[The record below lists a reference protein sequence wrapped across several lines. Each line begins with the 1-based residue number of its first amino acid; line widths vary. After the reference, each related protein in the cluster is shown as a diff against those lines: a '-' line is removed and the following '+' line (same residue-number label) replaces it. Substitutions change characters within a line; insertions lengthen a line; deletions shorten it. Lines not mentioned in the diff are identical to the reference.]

1 MKKIFLLLLSVSVA
15 FVGGGS
21 AKASVSTK
29 MLTADVHPLTVQD
42 PDTVARDL
50 SDLEDVIPASATTQA
65 QDTAYYG
72 AARQKN
78 FNALRF
84 VLDSRHRFKGDR
96 YVHGDFWNNTFIDM
110 GGGVG
115 GFYHNTNA
123 ASFTPT
129 LSLRL
134 GVGKV
139 ISPMVSFRL
148 GFEKA
153 WAYSHAST
161 TVYNT
166 NQYNSYGGYVDF
178 LYNFSNYLLGYRP
191 ERPFNVSGILGLGVQ
206 TASLHSW
213 NNADMTAVGAS
224 TSGAALDGHVGVQFK
239 FFASPYA
246 SIALEPYF
254 KVATK
259 KLNLLANPGYSDPDF
274 SYGVNFAYQWNF
286 AKQLSYMANAGIFQK
301 HFNNQKRYMLDNG
314 QLQHLRYPMFFDYSF
329 GPMYVG
335 KSYNLS
341 LRNTR
346 GFDALAAVGWW
357 LAPAA
362 GVRAGV
368 HVTNGDWKQGS
379 IGNDDTKSLIGTR
392 GVNVDFLFNP
402 FGFKRHYNWDAP
414 VGMNLLAGYEFGGM
428 KKTAASLLGSY
439 EGNYTAFRFGGQLWM
454 KLTNDLRLTLEPTYM
469 QTEHYNGNLD
479 RERYDEYAVKL
490 GLSLLFRDKGIRNYR
505 NVESDSVLNTVQRG
519 YFLGLGLG
527 WNNTVWDWRF
537 KGYQHDLLKNAVL
550 FGGYRFNKIHGIRL
564 QAEWMKEAQAFF
576 DSYGSGIEKYTYNNY
591 LLSTDYQINLFNA
604 MAGYDPLRRWNVYMY
619 AGPTLLLGDGGAA
632 FAANVGGMVTY
643 NITPNLSLF
652 YSHTVYRMPK
662 TRYPHHMVYTRD
674 GIFTNNLNVGIMYNF
689 DRDNNIFA
697 AASQRRFFFEYGFG
711 PAYTGR
717 TPLRFRNT
725 RGFDANASIG
735 WWFSSAF
742 ALRGGVHV
750 TNADWQT
757 TQYANEDTKLL
768 VGTRGIAAD
777 LLINP
782 LGFVKDYNWE
792 MPFGFNLVGGY
803 EFGQGKRTMTPYAD
817 SFEGNYTAL
826 RGGVQLWA
834 RLANGL
840 RFTLEPMVSSV
851 KLKGVNGY
859 NYNEYALKAGVA
871 VLFKRQAERN
881 YPDVPSDEVR
891 NIPKK
896 GYFLGVGMGWS
907 NTIWDWRFSGYQHG
921 VLKNATIFGGYHF
934 NELHGIRLQSEWMRE
949 KIAFPNYAS
958 QVKLKPN
965 NYLLSLDYQFNLY
978 NYMAGY
984 DPSCRWNVYL
994 YGGPTLAVGDGGTK
1008 LAANVGGMVT
1018 YNLTP
1023 DVSLFYS
1030 HTIYRFNKHYY
1041 PTSLVYTRDG
1051 TYTNNLNVGIMYN
1064 FDRDNN
1070 IFAAA
1075 SQRRFFFEY
1084 GFGPAYTGRTPLRFR
1099 NTRGFDA
1106 NASIGW
1112 WFSSA
1117 FALRG
1122 GVHVTNADWQTTQYA
1137 NEDTKLLVGTRG
1149 IAADLLINP
1158 LGFVKDYNWEMPF
1171 GFNLVG
1177 GYEFG
1182 QGKRTMTPYADSFEG
1197 NYTALRGG
1205 VQLWARLANGLR
1217 FTLEPMVSSVKLKGV
1232 NGYNYNEYALKAGV
1246 AVLFKRQAERNY
1258 PDVPSDEVRNIPK
1271 KGYFLGVGMG
1281 WSNTIWDWRF
1291 SGYQHGVL
1299 KNATIFG
1306 GYHFNELHGIRL
1318 QSEWMREKIAF
1329 PNYASQVKL
1338 KPNNYLLSL
1347 DYQFNLYNYMAGYDP
1362 SCRWNVYLYGGPTL
1376 AVGDGGTKLAA
1387 NVGGMVTYN
1396 LTPDVSLFYSHTIYR
1411 FNKHYY
1417 PTSLV
1422 YTRDGTYTNNL
1433 NIGVMYSFD
1442 AFSNFLIRDD
1452 EGNPMRRPL
1461 FLEYGI
1467 GPTFMGKTPLKGFK
1481 TTGFDSKFLVGW
1493 WANSAVG
1500 VRGGAHVTN
1509 ANWEKGSFMGDD
1521 VTLLFGTRGAL
1532 FDLLINPL
1540 GFVSHYD
1547 WNSPLGF
1554 NVFGGYEIGHA
1565 KKTSAGFVNTFEGNY
1580 HTFRVG
1586 GQLWA
1591 KLTNDLRLTFEPTFS
1606 AIKLSAP
1613 DDNRHNQFALNV
1625 GVSMLMR
1632 SKKFRDYDETLP
1644 EEKRYNLPLQGFFV
1658 GGGFGWNNTIWRW
1671 KFSSQKG
1678 DLLKNAMAFAG
1689 YNFSTVHGV
1698 RVQGEWMR
1706 EKMDNNEGAGIYTEH
1721 FNNVL
1726 VSFDY
1731 QLNALNAISGFDP
1744 ARRWNVY
1751 FYGGPTMLMGTGG
1764 FKGALNV
1771 GGQVGYSINRNL
1783 SLFYSHTVYRMP
1795 NGRYPHSQPF
1805 TKNGT
1810 FTNNLNIGLMYNFK

>member
-96 YVHGDFWNNTFIDM
+96 YVRGDFWNNTFIDM

-139 ISPMVSFRL
+139 VSPMVSFRL

-224 TSGAALDGHVGVQFK
+224 TSGVALDGHVGVQFK

-428 KKTAASLLGSY
+428 KKTAASLFGSY

-469 QTEHYNGNLD
+469 QIEHYNGNLD

-505 NVESDSVLNTVQRG
+505 NVESDSVLNTVERG

-576 DSYGSGIEKYTYNNY
+576 DSYGSGIEKFTYNNY

-604 MAGYDPLRRWNVYMY
+604 MAGYDPLRRWNVYVY

-662 TRYPHHMVYTRD
+662 TRYPHHMVYSRD
-674 GIFTNNLNVGIMYNF
+674 GIF
-689 DRDNNIFA
+689 
-697 AASQRRFFFEYGFG
+697 
-711 PAYTGR
+711 
-717 TPLRFRNT
+717 
-725 RGFDANASIG
+725 
-735 WWFSSAF
+735 
-742 ALRGGVHV
+742 
-750 TNADWQT
+750 
-757 TQYANEDTKLL
+757 
-768 VGTRGIAAD
+768 
-777 LLINP
+777 
-782 LGFVKDYNWE
+782 
-792 MPFGFNLVGGY
+792 
-803 EFGQGKRTMTPYAD
+803 
-817 SFEGNYTAL
+817 
-826 RGGVQLWA
+826 
-834 RLANGL
+834 
-840 RFTLEPMVSSV
+840 
-851 KLKGVNGY
+851 
-859 NYNEYALKAGVA
+859 
-871 VLFKRQAERN
+871 
-881 YPDVPSDEVR
+881 
-891 NIPKK
+891 
-896 GYFLGVGMGWS
+896 
-907 NTIWDWRFSGYQHG
+907 
-921 VLKNATIFGGYHF
+921 
-934 NELHGIRLQSEWMRE
+934 
-949 KIAFPNYAS
+949 
-958 QVKLKPN
+958 
-965 NYLLSLDYQFNLY
+965 
-978 NYMAGY
+978 
-984 DPSCRWNVYL
+984 
-994 YGGPTLAVGDGGTK
+994 
-1008 LAANVGGMVT
+1008 
-1018 YNLTP
+1018 
-1023 DVSLFYS
+1023 
-1030 HTIYRFNKHYY
+1030 
-1041 PTSLVYTRDG
+1041 
-1051 TYTNNLNVGIMYN
+1051 TNNLNVGIMYN

-1442 AFSNFLIRDD
+1442 AFRNFLIRDD

-1467 GPTFMGKTPLKGFK
+1467 GPTFMSKTPLKGFK

-1509 ANWEKGSFMGDD
+1509 ANWDKGSFMGDD
-1521 VTLLFGTRGAL
+1521 VTLLIGTRGAL

-1606 AIKLSAP
+1606 AIKLSAS

>member
-29 MLTADVHPLTVQD
+29 MLSVDVHPLTVQD

-96 YVHGDFWNNTFIDM
+96 YVRGDFWNNTFIDM

-139 ISPMVSFRL
+139 VSPMVSFRL

-392 GVNVDFLFNP
+392 GVNVDFFFNP

-576 DSYGSGIEKYTYNNY
+576 DSSGSGIEKFTYNNY

-652 YSHTVYRMPK
+652 YSHTIYRMPK

-674 GIFTNNLNVGIMYNF
+674 GIFTNNLNVGVMYNF

-934 NELHGIRLQSEWMRE
+934 NELHG
-949 KIAFPNYAS
+949 
-958 QVKLKPN
+958 V
-965 NYLLSLDYQFNLY
+965 
-978 NYMAGY
+978 
-984 DPSCRWNVYL
+984 
-994 YGGPTLAVGDGGTK
+994 
-1008 LAANVGGMVT
+1008 
-1018 YNLTP
+1018 
-1023 DVSLFYS
+1023 
-1030 HTIYRFNKHYY
+1030 
-1041 PTSLVYTRDG
+1041 
-1051 TYTNNLNVGIMYN
+1051 
-1064 FDRDNN
+1064 
-1070 IFAAA
+1070 
-1075 SQRRFFFEY
+1075 
-1084 GFGPAYTGRTPLRFR
+1084 
-1099 NTRGFDA
+1099 
-1106 NASIGW
+1106 
-1112 WFSSA
+1112 
-1117 FALRG
+1117 
-1122 GVHVTNADWQTTQYA
+1122 
-1137 NEDTKLLVGTRG
+1137 
-1149 IAADLLINP
+1149 
-1158 LGFVKDYNWEMPF
+1158 
-1171 GFNLVG
+1171 
-1177 GYEFG
+1177 
-1182 QGKRTMTPYADSFEG
+1182 
-1197 NYTALRGG
+1197 
-1205 VQLWARLANGLR
+1205 
-1217 FTLEPMVSSVKLKGV
+1217 
-1232 NGYNYNEYALKAGV
+1232 
-1246 AVLFKRQAERNY
+1246 
-1258 PDVPSDEVRNIPK
+1258 
-1271 KGYFLGVGMG
+1271 
-1281 WSNTIWDWRF
+1281 
-1291 SGYQHGVL
+1291 
-1299 KNATIFG
+1299 
-1306 GYHFNELHGIRL
+1306 RL

-1442 AFSNFLIRDD
+1442 AFRNFLIRDD

-1467 GPTFMGKTPLKGFK
+1467 GPTFMSKTPLKGFK

-1509 ANWEKGSFMGDD
+1509 ANWDKGSFMGDD
-1521 VTLLFGTRGAL
+1521 VTLLIGTRGAL

-1606 AIKLSAP
+1606 AIKLSAS

-1764 FKGALNV
+1764 FKGALNI

>member
-29 MLTADVHPLTVQD
+29 MLSVDVHPLTVQD
-42 PDTVARDL
+42 LDTVARDL

-96 YVHGDFWNNTFIDM
+96 YVRGDFWNNTFIDM

-576 DSYGSGIEKYTYNNY
+576 DSSGSGIEKFTYNNY

-711 PAYTGR
+711 LAYTGR

-891 NIPKK
+891 NI
-896 GYFLGVGMGWS
+896 S
-907 NTIWDWRFSGYQHG
+907 
-921 VLKNATIFGGYHF
+921 
-934 NELHGIRLQSEWMRE
+934 
-949 KIAFPNYAS
+949 
-958 QVKLKPN
+958 
-965 NYLLSLDYQFNLY
+965 
-978 NYMAGY
+978 
-984 DPSCRWNVYL
+984 
-994 YGGPTLAVGDGGTK
+994 
-1008 LAANVGGMVT
+1008 
-1018 YNLTP
+1018 
-1023 DVSLFYS
+1023 
-1030 HTIYRFNKHYY
+1030 
-1041 PTSLVYTRDG
+1041 
-1051 TYTNNLNVGIMYN
+1051 
-1064 FDRDNN
+1064 
-1070 IFAAA
+1070 
-1075 SQRRFFFEY
+1075 
-1084 GFGPAYTGRTPLRFR
+1084 
-1099 NTRGFDA
+1099 
-1106 NASIGW
+1106 
-1112 WFSSA
+1112 
-1117 FALRG
+1117 
-1122 GVHVTNADWQTTQYA
+1122 
-1137 NEDTKLLVGTRG
+1137 
-1149 IAADLLINP
+1149 
-1158 LGFVKDYNWEMPF
+1158 
-1171 GFNLVG
+1171 
-1177 GYEFG
+1177 
-1182 QGKRTMTPYADSFEG
+1182 
-1197 NYTALRGG
+1197 
-1205 VQLWARLANGLR
+1205 
-1217 FTLEPMVSSVKLKGV
+1217 
-1232 NGYNYNEYALKAGV
+1232 
-1246 AVLFKRQAERNY
+1246 
-1258 PDVPSDEVRNIPK
+1258 K

-1442 AFSNFLIRDD
+1442 AFRNFLIRDD

-1521 VTLLFGTRGAL
+1521 VTLLIGTRGAL

-1606 AIKLSAP
+1606 AIKLSAS

-1731 QLNALNAISGFDP
+1731 QINALNSISGFDP

>member
-29 MLTADVHPLTVQD
+29 MLSADVHPLTMQD

-50 SDLEDVIPASATTQA
+50 SDLEDVIPTSATTQA

-139 ISPMVSFRL
+139 VSPMVSFRL

-469 QTEHYNGNLD
+469 QIEHYNGNLD

-527 WNNTVWDWRF
+527 WNNTVWEWRF

-604 MAGYDPLRRWNVYMY
+604 MAGYDPLRRWNVYVY

-662 TRYPHHMVYTRD
+662 TRYPHHMVYSRD
-674 GIFTNNLNVGIMYNF
+674 GIF
-689 DRDNNIFA
+689 
-697 AASQRRFFFEYGFG
+697 
-711 PAYTGR
+711 
-717 TPLRFRNT
+717 
-725 RGFDANASIG
+725 
-735 WWFSSAF
+735 
-742 ALRGGVHV
+742 
-750 TNADWQT
+750 
-757 TQYANEDTKLL
+757 
-768 VGTRGIAAD
+768 
-777 LLINP
+777 
-782 LGFVKDYNWE
+782 
-792 MPFGFNLVGGY
+792 
-803 EFGQGKRTMTPYAD
+803 
-817 SFEGNYTAL
+817 
-826 RGGVQLWA
+826 
-834 RLANGL
+834 
-840 RFTLEPMVSSV
+840 
-851 KLKGVNGY
+851 
-859 NYNEYALKAGVA
+859 
-871 VLFKRQAERN
+871 
-881 YPDVPSDEVR
+881 
-891 NIPKK
+891 
-896 GYFLGVGMGWS
+896 
-907 NTIWDWRFSGYQHG
+907 
-921 VLKNATIFGGYHF
+921 
-934 NELHGIRLQSEWMRE
+934 
-949 KIAFPNYAS
+949 
-958 QVKLKPN
+958 
-965 NYLLSLDYQFNLY
+965 
-978 NYMAGY
+978 
-984 DPSCRWNVYL
+984 
-994 YGGPTLAVGDGGTK
+994 
-1008 LAANVGGMVT
+1008 
-1018 YNLTP
+1018 
-1023 DVSLFYS
+1023 
-1030 HTIYRFNKHYY
+1030 
-1041 PTSLVYTRDG
+1041 
-1051 TYTNNLNVGIMYN
+1051 TNNLNVGIMYN

-1442 AFSNFLIRDD
+1442 AFRNFLIRDD

-1467 GPTFMGKTPLKGFK
+1467 GPTFMSKTPLKGFK

-1509 ANWEKGSFMGDD
+1509 ANWDKGSFMGDD
-1521 VTLLFGTRGAL
+1521 VTLLIGTRGAL

-1606 AIKLSAP
+1606 AIKLSAS

-1632 SKKFRDYDETLP
+1632 SKKYRDYDETLP

-1795 NGRYPHSQPF
+1795 AGRYPHSQPF

>member
-29 MLTADVHPLTVQD
+29 MLSADVHPLTVQD

-96 YVHGDFWNNTFIDM
+96 YVRGDFWNNTFIDM

-139 ISPMVSFRL
+139 VSPMVSFRL

-428 KKTAASLLGSY
+428 KKTAASLFGSY

-527 WNNTVWDWRF
+527 WNNTVWEWRF

-576 DSYGSGIEKYTYNNY
+576 DSYGSGIEKFTYNNY

-619 AGPTLLLGDGGAA
+619 VGPTLLLGDGGAA

-652 YSHTVYRMPK
+652 YSHTIYRMPK

-674 GIFTNNLNVGIMYNF
+674 GIFTNNLNVGVMYNF

-757 TQYANEDTKLL
+757 TQYANK
-768 VGTRGIAAD
+768 
-777 LLINP
+777 
-782 LGFVKDYNWE
+782 
-792 MPFGFNLVGGY
+792 
-803 EFGQGKRTMTPYAD
+803 
-817 SFEGNYTAL
+817 
-826 RGGVQLWA
+826 
-834 RLANGL
+834 
-840 RFTLEPMVSSV
+840 
-851 KLKGVNGY
+851 
-859 NYNEYALKAGVA
+859 
-871 VLFKRQAERN
+871 
-881 YPDVPSDEVR
+881 
-891 NIPKK
+891 
-896 GYFLGVGMGWS
+896 
-907 NTIWDWRFSGYQHG
+907 
-921 VLKNATIFGGYHF
+921 
-934 NELHGIRLQSEWMRE
+934 
-949 KIAFPNYAS
+949 
-958 QVKLKPN
+958 
-965 NYLLSLDYQFNLY
+965 
-978 NYMAGY
+978 
-984 DPSCRWNVYL
+984 
-994 YGGPTLAVGDGGTK
+994 
-1008 LAANVGGMVT
+1008 
-1018 YNLTP
+1018 
-1023 DVSLFYS
+1023 
-1030 HTIYRFNKHYY
+1030 
-1041 PTSLVYTRDG
+1041 
-1051 TYTNNLNVGIMYN
+1051 
-1064 FDRDNN
+1064 
-1070 IFAAA
+1070 
-1075 SQRRFFFEY
+1075 
-1084 GFGPAYTGRTPLRFR
+1084 
-1099 NTRGFDA
+1099 
-1106 NASIGW
+1106 
-1112 WFSSA
+1112 
-1117 FALRG
+1117 
-1122 GVHVTNADWQTTQYA
+1122 
-1137 NEDTKLLVGTRG
+1137 DTKLLVGTRG

-1442 AFSNFLIRDD
+1442 AFRNFLIRDD

-1467 GPTFMGKTPLKGFK
+1467 GPTFMSKTPLKGFK

-1500 VRGGAHVTN
+1500 IRGGAHVTN
-1509 ANWEKGSFMGDD
+1509 ANWDKGSFMGDD
-1521 VTLLFGTRGAL
+1521 VTLLIGTRGAL

-1565 KKTSAGFVNTFEGNY
+1565 KKTSAGFVSTFEGNY

-1606 AIKLSAP
+1606 AIKLSAS

-1632 SKKFRDYDETLP
+1632 SKKFRDYDESLP

-1795 NGRYPHSQPF
+1795 AGRYPHSQPF

>member
-29 MLTADVHPLTVQD
+29 MLSADVHPLTVQD
-42 PDTVARDL
+42 PDTIARDL
-50 SDLEDVIPASATTQA
+50 SELEDVIPASATTQA

-96 YVHGDFWNNTFIDM
+96 YVRGDFWNNTFIDM

-139 ISPMVSFRL
+139 VSPMVSFRL

-246 SIALEPYF
+246 SIVLEPYF

-469 QTEHYNGNLD
+469 QIEHYNGNLD

-527 WNNTVWDWRF
+527 WNNTVWEWRF

-576 DSYGSGIEKYTYNNY
+576 DSYGSGIEKFTYNNY

-1051 TYTNNLNVGIMYN
+1051 TYTNNLN
-1064 FDRDNN
+1064 
-1070 IFAAA
+1070 
-1075 SQRRFFFEY
+1075 
-1084 GFGPAYTGRTPLRFR
+1084 
-1099 NTRGFDA
+1099 
-1106 NASIGW
+1106 
-1112 WFSSA
+1112 
-1117 FALRG
+1117 
-1122 GVHVTNADWQTTQYA
+1122 
-1137 NEDTKLLVGTRG
+1137 
-1149 IAADLLINP
+1149 
-1158 LGFVKDYNWEMPF
+1158 
-1171 GFNLVG
+1171 
-1177 GYEFG
+1177 
-1182 QGKRTMTPYADSFEG
+1182 
-1197 NYTALRGG
+1197 
-1205 VQLWARLANGLR
+1205 
-1217 FTLEPMVSSVKLKGV
+1217 
-1232 NGYNYNEYALKAGV
+1232 
-1246 AVLFKRQAERNY
+1246 
-1258 PDVPSDEVRNIPK
+1258 
-1271 KGYFLGVGMG
+1271 
-1281 WSNTIWDWRF
+1281 
-1291 SGYQHGVL
+1291 
-1299 KNATIFG
+1299 
-1306 GYHFNELHGIRL
+1306 
-1318 QSEWMREKIAF
+1318 
-1329 PNYASQVKL
+1329 
-1338 KPNNYLLSL
+1338 
-1347 DYQFNLYNYMAGYDP
+1347 
-1362 SCRWNVYLYGGPTL
+1362 
-1376 AVGDGGTKLAA
+1376 
-1387 NVGGMVTYN
+1387 
-1396 LTPDVSLFYSHTIYR
+1396 
-1411 FNKHYY
+1411 
-1417 PTSLV
+1417 
-1422 YTRDGTYTNNL
+1422 
-1433 NIGVMYSFD
+1433 IGVMYSFD
-1442 AFSNFLIRDD
+1442 AFRNFLIRDD
-1452 EGNPMRRPL
+1452 EGNPIRRPL

-1467 GPTFMGKTPLKGFK
+1467 GPTFMSKTPLKGFK

-1521 VTLLFGTRGAL
+1521 VTLLIGTRGAL

-1606 AIKLSAP
+1606 AIKLSAS

-1795 NGRYPHSQPF
+1795 AGRYPHSQPF

>member
-29 MLTADVHPLTVQD
+29 MLSADVHPLTVQD

-96 YVHGDFWNNTFIDM
+96 YVRGDFWNNTFIDM

-139 ISPMVSFRL
+139 VSPMVSFRL

-428 KKTAASLLGSY
+428 KKTAASMFGSY

-469 QTEHYNGNLD
+469 QIEHYNGNLD

-505 NVESDSVLNTVQRG
+505 NVESDSVLNTVERG

-576 DSYGSGIEKYTYNNY
+576 DSYGSGIEKFTYNNY

-662 TRYPHHMVYTRD
+662 TRYPHHMVYSRD

-1442 AFSNFLIRDD
+1442 AFRNFLIRDD

-1467 GPTFMGKTPLKGFK
+1467 GPTFMSKTPLKGFK

-1509 ANWEKGSFMGDD
+1509 ANWDKGSFMGDD
-1521 VTLLFGTRGAL
+1521 VTLLIGTRGAL

-1606 AIKLSAP
+1606 AIKLSAS

-1764 FKGALNV
+1764 FKGALNI

>member
-21 AKASVSTK
+21 ANASVSTK
-29 MLTADVHPLTVQD
+29 MLSADVHPLTVQD

-96 YVHGDFWNNTFIDM
+96 YVRGDFWNNTFIDM

-139 ISPMVSFRL
+139 VSPMVSFRL

-469 QTEHYNGNLD
+469 QIEHYNGNLD

-527 WNNTVWDWRF
+527 WNNTVWEWRF

-576 DSYGSGIEKYTYNNY
+576 DSYGSGIEKFTYNNY

-604 MAGYDPLRRWNVYMY
+604 MAGYDPLRRWNVYVY

-662 TRYPHHMVYTRD
+662 TRYPHHMVYSRD

-984 DPSCRWNVYL
+984 DP
-994 YGGPTLAVGDGGTK
+994 A
-1008 LAANVGGMVT
+1008 
-1018 YNLTP
+1018 
-1023 DVSLFYS
+1023 
-1030 HTIYRFNKHYY
+1030 
-1041 PTSLVYTRDG
+1041 
-1051 TYTNNLNVGIMYN
+1051 
-1064 FDRDNN
+1064 
-1070 IFAAA
+1070 
-1075 SQRRFFFEY
+1075 
-1084 GFGPAYTGRTPLRFR
+1084 
-1099 NTRGFDA
+1099 
-1106 NASIGW
+1106 
-1112 WFSSA
+1112 
-1117 FALRG
+1117 
-1122 GVHVTNADWQTTQYA
+1122 
-1137 NEDTKLLVGTRG
+1137 
-1149 IAADLLINP
+1149 
-1158 LGFVKDYNWEMPF
+1158 
-1171 GFNLVG
+1171 
-1177 GYEFG
+1177 
-1182 QGKRTMTPYADSFEG
+1182 
-1197 NYTALRGG
+1197 
-1205 VQLWARLANGLR
+1205 
-1217 FTLEPMVSSVKLKGV
+1217 
-1232 NGYNYNEYALKAGV
+1232 
-1246 AVLFKRQAERNY
+1246 
-1258 PDVPSDEVRNIPK
+1258 
-1271 KGYFLGVGMG
+1271 
-1281 WSNTIWDWRF
+1281 
-1291 SGYQHGVL
+1291 
-1299 KNATIFG
+1299 
-1306 GYHFNELHGIRL
+1306 
-1318 QSEWMREKIAF
+1318 
-1329 PNYASQVKL
+1329 
-1338 KPNNYLLSL
+1338 
-1347 DYQFNLYNYMAGYDP
+1347 
-1362 SCRWNVYLYGGPTL
+1362 CRWNVYLYGGPTL

-1442 AFSNFLIRDD
+1442 AFRNFLIRDD

-1509 ANWEKGSFMGDD
+1509 ANWDKGSFMGDD
-1521 VTLLFGTRGAL
+1521 VTLLIGTRGVL

-1591 KLTNDLRLTFEPTFS
+1591 KLTNDLRLTLEPTFS
-1606 AIKLSAP
+1606 AIKLSAS

-1689 YNFSTVHGV
+1689 YNFSIVHGV

>member
-29 MLTADVHPLTVQD
+29 MLSADVHPLTVQD
-42 PDTVARDL
+42 PDTIARDL
-50 SDLEDVIPASATTQA
+50 SELEDVIPASATTQA

-96 YVHGDFWNNTFIDM
+96 YVRGDFWNNTFIDM

-139 ISPMVSFRL
+139 VSPMVSFRL
-148 GFEKA
+148 GFENA

-428 KKTAASLLGSY
+428 KKTAASLFGSY

-469 QTEHYNGNLD
+469 QIEHYNGNLD

-505 NVESDSVLNTVQRG
+505 NVESDSVLNTVERG

-840 RFTLEPMVSSV
+840 RFTLEPM
-851 KLKGVNGY
+851 
-859 NYNEYALKAGVA
+859 
-871 VLFKRQAERN
+871 
-881 YPDVPSDEVR
+881 
-891 NIPKK
+891 I
-896 GYFLGVGMGWS
+896 
-907 NTIWDWRFSGYQHG
+907 
-921 VLKNATIFGGYHF
+921 
-934 NELHGIRLQSEWMRE
+934 
-949 KIAFPNYAS
+949 
-958 QVKLKPN
+958 
-965 NYLLSLDYQFNLY
+965 
-978 NYMAGY
+978 
-984 DPSCRWNVYL
+984 
-994 YGGPTLAVGDGGTK
+994 
-1008 LAANVGGMVT
+1008 
-1018 YNLTP
+1018 
-1023 DVSLFYS
+1023 
-1030 HTIYRFNKHYY
+1030 
-1041 PTSLVYTRDG
+1041 
-1051 TYTNNLNVGIMYN
+1051 
-1064 FDRDNN
+1064 
-1070 IFAAA
+1070 
-1075 SQRRFFFEY
+1075 
-1084 GFGPAYTGRTPLRFR
+1084 
-1099 NTRGFDA
+1099 
-1106 NASIGW
+1106 
-1112 WFSSA
+1112 
-1117 FALRG
+1117 
-1122 GVHVTNADWQTTQYA
+1122 
-1137 NEDTKLLVGTRG
+1137 
-1149 IAADLLINP
+1149 
-1158 LGFVKDYNWEMPF
+1158 
-1171 GFNLVG
+1171 
-1177 GYEFG
+1177 
-1182 QGKRTMTPYADSFEG
+1182 
-1197 NYTALRGG
+1197 
-1205 VQLWARLANGLR
+1205 
-1217 FTLEPMVSSVKLKGV
+1217 SSVKLKGV

-1442 AFSNFLIRDD
+1442 AFRNFLIRDD

-1467 GPTFMGKTPLKGFK
+1467 GPTFMSKTPLKGFK

-1509 ANWEKGSFMGDD
+1509 ANWDKGSFMGDD

-1606 AIKLSAP
+1606 AIKLSAS

-1795 NGRYPHSQPF
+1795 AGRYPHSQPF

>member
-29 MLTADVHPLTVQD
+29 MLSADVHPLTVQE

-139 ISPMVSFRL
+139 VSPMVSFRL

-527 WNNTVWDWRF
+527 WNNTVWEWRF

-576 DSYGSGIEKYTYNNY
+576 DSYGSGIEKFTYNNY

-619 AGPTLLLGDGGAA
+619 VGPTLLLGDGGAA

-652 YSHTVYRMPK
+652 YSHTIYRMPK

-907 NTIWDWRFSGYQHG
+907 NTIWDWRFSGQQHG
-921 VLKNATIFGGYHF
+921 VLKNAIIFGGYHF

-949 KIAFPNYAS
+949 KIAFPGNGSLTAI
-958 QVKLKPN
+958 KPN
-965 NYLLSLDYQFNLY
+965 NYLLSF
-978 NYMAGY
+978 
-984 DPSCRWNVYL
+984 
-994 YGGPTLAVGDGGTK
+994 
-1008 LAANVGGMVT
+1008 
-1018 YNLTP
+1018 
-1023 DVSLFYS
+1023 
-1030 HTIYRFNKHYY
+1030 
-1041 PTSLVYTRDG
+1041 
-1051 TYTNNLNVGIMYN
+1051 
-1064 FDRDNN
+1064 
-1070 IFAAA
+1070 
-1075 SQRRFFFEY
+1075 
-1084 GFGPAYTGRTPLRFR
+1084 
-1099 NTRGFDA
+1099 
-1106 NASIGW
+1106 
-1112 WFSSA
+1112 
-1117 FALRG
+1117 
-1122 GVHVTNADWQTTQYA
+1122 
-1137 NEDTKLLVGTRG
+1137 
-1149 IAADLLINP
+1149 
-1158 LGFVKDYNWEMPF
+1158 
-1171 GFNLVG
+1171 
-1177 GYEFG
+1177 
-1182 QGKRTMTPYADSFEG
+1182 
-1197 NYTALRGG
+1197 
-1205 VQLWARLANGLR
+1205 
-1217 FTLEPMVSSVKLKGV
+1217 
-1232 NGYNYNEYALKAGV
+1232 
-1246 AVLFKRQAERNY
+1246 
-1258 PDVPSDEVRNIPK
+1258 
-1271 KGYFLGVGMG
+1271 
-1281 WSNTIWDWRF
+1281 
-1291 SGYQHGVL
+1291 
-1299 KNATIFG
+1299 
-1306 GYHFNELHGIRL
+1306 
-1318 QSEWMREKIAF
+1318 
-1329 PNYASQVKL
+1329 
-1338 KPNNYLLSL
+1338 

-1442 AFSNFLIRDD
+1442 AFRNFLIRDD

-1467 GPTFMGKTPLKGFK
+1467 GPTFMSKTPLKGFK

-1500 VRGGAHVTN
+1500 IRGGAHVTN
-1509 ANWEKGSFMGDD
+1509 ANWDKGSFMGDD
-1521 VTLLFGTRGAL
+1521 VTLLIGTRGAL

-1606 AIKLSAP
+1606 AIKLSAS

-1632 SKKFRDYDETLP
+1632 SKKFRDYDESLP

>member
-29 MLTADVHPLTVQD
+29 MLSADVHPLTMQD

-50 SDLEDVIPASATTQA
+50 SDLEDVIPTSATTQA

-96 YVHGDFWNNTFIDM
+96 YVRGDFWNNTFIDM
-110 GGGVG
+110 GGGGG

-392 GVNVDFLFNP
+392 GVNVDFFFNP

-469 QTEHYNGNLD
+469 QIEHYNGNLD

-505 NVESDSVLNTVQRG
+505 NVESDSVLNTIQRG

-527 WNNTVWDWRF
+527 WNNTVWEWRF
-537 KGYQHDLLKNAVL
+537 KGYQHDLLKNVVL

-576 DSYGSGIEKYTYNNY
+576 DSYGSGIEKFTYNNY

-949 KIAFPNYAS
+949 KIAFPNYA
-958 QVKLKPN
+958 
-965 NYLLSLDYQFNLY
+965 
-978 NYMAGY
+978 
-984 DPSCRWNVYL
+984 
-994 YGGPTLAVGDGGTK
+994 
-1008 LAANVGGMVT
+1008 
-1018 YNLTP
+1018 
-1023 DVSLFYS
+1023 
-1030 HTIYRFNKHYY
+1030 I
-1041 PTSLVYTRDG
+1041 
-1051 TYTNNLNVGIMYN
+1051 
-1064 FDRDNN
+1064 
-1070 IFAAA
+1070 
-1075 SQRRFFFEY
+1075 
-1084 GFGPAYTGRTPLRFR
+1084 
-1099 NTRGFDA
+1099 
-1106 NASIGW
+1106 
-1112 WFSSA
+1112 
-1117 FALRG
+1117 
-1122 GVHVTNADWQTTQYA
+1122 
-1137 NEDTKLLVGTRG
+1137 
-1149 IAADLLINP
+1149 
-1158 LGFVKDYNWEMPF
+1158 
-1171 GFNLVG
+1171 
-1177 GYEFG
+1177 
-1182 QGKRTMTPYADSFEG
+1182 
-1197 NYTALRGG
+1197 
-1205 VQLWARLANGLR
+1205 
-1217 FTLEPMVSSVKLKGV
+1217 
-1232 NGYNYNEYALKAGV
+1232 
-1246 AVLFKRQAERNY
+1246 
-1258 PDVPSDEVRNIPK
+1258 
-1271 KGYFLGVGMG
+1271 
-1281 WSNTIWDWRF
+1281 
-1291 SGYQHGVL
+1291 
-1299 KNATIFG
+1299 
-1306 GYHFNELHGIRL
+1306 
-1318 QSEWMREKIAF
+1318 
-1329 PNYASQVKL
+1329 QVKL

-1442 AFSNFLIRDD
+1442 AFRNFLIRDD

-1467 GPTFMGKTPLKGFK
+1467 GPTFMSKTPLKGFK

-1521 VTLLFGTRGAL
+1521 VTLLIGTRGAL

-1565 KKTSAGFVNTFEGNY
+1565 KKTSAGFVSTFEGNY

-1606 AIKLSAP
+1606 AIKLSAS

-1706 EKMDNNEGAGIYTEH
+1706 EKLDNNEGAGIYTEH

-1795 NGRYPHSQPF
+1795 DGRYPHSQPF

>member
-29 MLTADVHPLTVQD
+29 MLSADVHPLTMQD

-50 SDLEDVIPASATTQA
+50 SDLEDVIPTSATTQA

-96 YVHGDFWNNTFIDM
+96 YVRGDFWNNTFIDM

-139 ISPMVSFRL
+139 VSPMVSFRL

-428 KKTAASLLGSY
+428 KKTAASLFGSY

-469 QTEHYNGNLD
+469 QIEHYNGNLD

-527 WNNTVWDWRF
+527 WNNTVWEWRF

-576 DSYGSGIEKYTYNNY
+576 DSYGSGIEKFTYNNY

-1075 SQRRFFFEY
+1075 SQRHFFFEY

-1442 AFSNFLIRDD
+1442 AFRNFLIRDD

-1467 GPTFMGKTPLKGFK
+1467 GPTFMSKTPLKGFK

-1500 VRGGAHVTN
+1500 IRGGAHVTN
-1509 ANWEKGSFMGDD
+1509 ANWDKGSFMGDD
-1521 VTLLFGTRGAL
+1521 VTLLIGTRGAL

-1606 AIKLSAP
+1606 AIKLSAS

-1795 NGRYPHSQPF
+1795 DGRYPHSQPF

>member
-29 MLTADVHPLTVQD
+29 MLSADVHPLTVQD

-96 YVHGDFWNNTFIDM
+96 YVRGDFWNNTFIDM

-428 KKTAASLLGSY
+428 KKTAASMFGSY

-469 QTEHYNGNLD
+469 QIEHYNGNLD

-505 NVESDSVLNTVQRG
+505 NVESDSVLNTVERG

-576 DSYGSGIEKYTYNNY
+576 DSSGSGIEKFTYNNY

-604 MAGYDPLRRWNVYMY
+604 MAGYDPLRRWNVYVY

-662 TRYPHHMVYTRD
+662 TRYPHHMVYSRD

-859 NYNEYALKAGVA
+859 NYNEYALKAGVT

-949 KIAFPNYAS
+949 KIAFPNYAI

-984 DPSCRWNVYL
+984 DPACRWNVYL

-1246 AVLFKRQAERNY
+1246 TVLFKRQAERNY

-1329 PNYASQVKL
+1329 PNYAIQVKL

-1362 SCRWNVYLYGGPTL
+1362 ACRWNVYLYGGPTL

-1442 AFSNFLIRDD
+1442 AFRNFLIRDD

-1467 GPTFMGKTPLKGFK
+1467 GPTFMSKTPLKGFK

-1521 VTLLFGTRGAL
+1521 VTLLIGTRGAL

-1606 AIKLSAP
+1606 AIKLSAS

-1764 FKGALNV
+1764 FKGALNI

>member
-29 MLTADVHPLTVQD
+29 MLSVDVHPLTVQD
-42 PDTVARDL
+42 LDTVARDL

-96 YVHGDFWNNTFIDM
+96 YVRGDFWNNTFIDM

-139 ISPMVSFRL
+139 VSPMVSFRL

-246 SIALEPYF
+246 SIVLEPYF

-469 QTEHYNGNLD
+469 QIEHYNGNLD

-505 NVESDSVLNTVQRG
+505 NVESDSVLNTVERG

-537 KGYQHDLLKNAVL
+537 KGYQHDLLKNVVL

-576 DSYGSGIEKYTYNNY
+576 DSSGSGIEKFTYNNY

-652 YSHTVYRMPK
+652 YSHTIYRMPK

-965 NYLLSLDYQFNLY
+965 NYLLSF
-978 NYMAGY
+978 
-984 DPSCRWNVYL
+984 
-994 YGGPTLAVGDGGTK
+994 
-1008 LAANVGGMVT
+1008 
-1018 YNLTP
+1018 
-1023 DVSLFYS
+1023 
-1030 HTIYRFNKHYY
+1030 
-1041 PTSLVYTRDG
+1041 
-1051 TYTNNLNVGIMYN
+1051 
-1064 FDRDNN
+1064 
-1070 IFAAA
+1070 
-1075 SQRRFFFEY
+1075 
-1084 GFGPAYTGRTPLRFR
+1084 
-1099 NTRGFDA
+1099 
-1106 NASIGW
+1106 
-1112 WFSSA
+1112 
-1117 FALRG
+1117 
-1122 GVHVTNADWQTTQYA
+1122 
-1137 NEDTKLLVGTRG
+1137 
-1149 IAADLLINP
+1149 
-1158 LGFVKDYNWEMPF
+1158 
-1171 GFNLVG
+1171 
-1177 GYEFG
+1177 
-1182 QGKRTMTPYADSFEG
+1182 
-1197 NYTALRGG
+1197 
-1205 VQLWARLANGLR
+1205 
-1217 FTLEPMVSSVKLKGV
+1217 
-1232 NGYNYNEYALKAGV
+1232 
-1246 AVLFKRQAERNY
+1246 
-1258 PDVPSDEVRNIPK
+1258 
-1271 KGYFLGVGMG
+1271 
-1281 WSNTIWDWRF
+1281 
-1291 SGYQHGVL
+1291 
-1299 KNATIFG
+1299 
-1306 GYHFNELHGIRL
+1306 
-1318 QSEWMREKIAF
+1318 
-1329 PNYASQVKL
+1329 
-1338 KPNNYLLSL
+1338 

-1442 AFSNFLIRDD
+1442 AFRNFLIRDD

-1467 GPTFMGKTPLKGFK
+1467 GPTFMSKTPLKGFK

-1509 ANWEKGSFMGDD
+1509 ANWDKGSFMGDD
-1521 VTLLFGTRGAL
+1521 VTLLIGTRGAL

-1606 AIKLSAP
+1606 AIKLSAS

-1795 NGRYPHSQPF
+1795 DGRYPHSQPF

>member
-29 MLTADVHPLTVQD
+29 MLSADVHPLTVQD

-224 TSGAALDGHVGVQFK
+224 TSGVALDGHVGVQFK

-469 QTEHYNGNLD
+469 QIEHYNGNLD

-576 DSYGSGIEKYTYNNY
+576 DSSGSGIEKFTYNNY

-604 MAGYDPLRRWNVYMY
+604 MAGYDPLRRWNVYVY

-662 TRYPHHMVYTRD
+662 TRYPHHMVYSRD

-851 KLKGVNGY
+851 NLKGVNGY

-958 QVKLKPN
+958 Q
-965 NYLLSLDYQFNLY
+965 
-978 NYMAGY
+978 
-984 DPSCRWNVYL
+984 
-994 YGGPTLAVGDGGTK
+994 
-1008 LAANVGGMVT
+1008 
-1018 YNLTP
+1018 
-1023 DVSLFYS
+1023 
-1030 HTIYRFNKHYY
+1030 
-1041 PTSLVYTRDG
+1041 
-1051 TYTNNLNVGIMYN
+1051 
-1064 FDRDNN
+1064 
-1070 IFAAA
+1070 
-1075 SQRRFFFEY
+1075 E
-1084 GFGPAYTGRTPLRFR
+1084 
-1099 NTRGFDA
+1099 
-1106 NASIGW
+1106 
-1112 WFSSA
+1112 
-1117 FALRG
+1117 
-1122 GVHVTNADWQTTQYA
+1122 
-1137 NEDTKLLVGTRG
+1137 
-1149 IAADLLINP
+1149 
-1158 LGFVKDYNWEMPF
+1158 
-1171 GFNLVG
+1171 
-1177 GYEFG
+1177 
-1182 QGKRTMTPYADSFEG
+1182 
-1197 NYTALRGG
+1197 
-1205 VQLWARLANGLR
+1205 
-1217 FTLEPMVSSVKLKGV
+1217 
-1232 NGYNYNEYALKAGV
+1232 
-1246 AVLFKRQAERNY
+1246 
-1258 PDVPSDEVRNIPK
+1258 
-1271 KGYFLGVGMG
+1271 
-1281 WSNTIWDWRF
+1281 
-1291 SGYQHGVL
+1291 
-1299 KNATIFG
+1299 
-1306 GYHFNELHGIRL
+1306 
-1318 QSEWMREKIAF
+1318 
-1329 PNYASQVKL
+1329 KL

-1442 AFSNFLIRDD
+1442 AFRNFLIRDD

-1467 GPTFMGKTPLKGFK
+1467 GPTFMSKTPLKGFK

-1509 ANWEKGSFMGDD
+1509 ANWDKGSFMGDD
-1521 VTLLFGTRGAL
+1521 VTLLIGTRGAL

-1606 AIKLSAP
+1606 AIKLSAS

-1764 FKGALNV
+1764 FKGALNI

-1795 NGRYPHSQPF
+1795 DGRYPHSQPF

>member
-29 MLTADVHPLTVQD
+29 MLTADVHPLIVQD

-139 ISPMVSFRL
+139 VSPMVSFRL

-286 AKQLSYMANAGIFQK
+286 AKQLSYMVNAGIFQK

-469 QTEHYNGNLD
+469 QIEHYNGNLD

-527 WNNTVWDWRF
+527 WNNTVWEWRF

-576 DSYGSGIEKYTYNNY
+576 DSYGSGIEKFTYNNY
-591 LLSTDYQINLFNA
+591 LLSTDYQINLFNV
-604 MAGYDPLRRWNVYMY
+604 MAGYDPLRRWNVYVY
-619 AGPTLLLGDGGAA
+619 VGPTLLLGDGGAA

-662 TRYPHHMVYTRD
+662 TRYPHHMVYARD

-949 KIAFPNYAS
+949 KIAFPNYA
-958 QVKLKPN
+958 
-965 NYLLSLDYQFNLY
+965 
-978 NYMAGY
+978 
-984 DPSCRWNVYL
+984 
-994 YGGPTLAVGDGGTK
+994 
-1008 LAANVGGMVT
+1008 
-1018 YNLTP
+1018 
-1023 DVSLFYS
+1023 
-1030 HTIYRFNKHYY
+1030 I
-1041 PTSLVYTRDG
+1041 
-1051 TYTNNLNVGIMYN
+1051 
-1064 FDRDNN
+1064 
-1070 IFAAA
+1070 
-1075 SQRRFFFEY
+1075 
-1084 GFGPAYTGRTPLRFR
+1084 
-1099 NTRGFDA
+1099 
-1106 NASIGW
+1106 
-1112 WFSSA
+1112 
-1117 FALRG
+1117 
-1122 GVHVTNADWQTTQYA
+1122 
-1137 NEDTKLLVGTRG
+1137 
-1149 IAADLLINP
+1149 
-1158 LGFVKDYNWEMPF
+1158 
-1171 GFNLVG
+1171 
-1177 GYEFG
+1177 
-1182 QGKRTMTPYADSFEG
+1182 
-1197 NYTALRGG
+1197 
-1205 VQLWARLANGLR
+1205 
-1217 FTLEPMVSSVKLKGV
+1217 
-1232 NGYNYNEYALKAGV
+1232 
-1246 AVLFKRQAERNY
+1246 
-1258 PDVPSDEVRNIPK
+1258 
-1271 KGYFLGVGMG
+1271 
-1281 WSNTIWDWRF
+1281 
-1291 SGYQHGVL
+1291 
-1299 KNATIFG
+1299 
-1306 GYHFNELHGIRL
+1306 
-1318 QSEWMREKIAF
+1318 
-1329 PNYASQVKL
+1329 QVKL

-1442 AFSNFLIRDD
+1442 AFRNFLIRDD

-1467 GPTFMGKTPLKGFK
+1467 GPTFMSKTPLKGFK

-1509 ANWEKGSFMGDD
+1509 ANWDKGSFMGDD
-1521 VTLLFGTRGAL
+1521 VTLLIGTRGAL

-1606 AIKLSAP
+1606 AIKLSAS

-1706 EKMDNNEGAGIYTEH
+1706 EKLDNNEGAGIYTEH

-1795 NGRYPHSQPF
+1795 AGRYPHSQPF

>member
-29 MLTADVHPLTVQD
+29 MLSVDVHPLTVQD
-42 PDTVARDL
+42 LDTVARDL

-96 YVHGDFWNNTFIDM
+96 YVRGDFWNNTFIDM

-139 ISPMVSFRL
+139 VSPMVSFRL

-246 SIALEPYF
+246 SIVLEPYF

-469 QTEHYNGNLD
+469 QIEHYNGNLD

-505 NVESDSVLNTVQRG
+505 NVESDSVLNTVERG

-576 DSYGSGIEKYTYNNY
+576 DSSGSGIEKFTYNNY

-652 YSHTVYRMPK
+652 YSHTIYRMPK

-965 NYLLSLDYQFNLY
+965 NYLLSF
-978 NYMAGY
+978 
-984 DPSCRWNVYL
+984 
-994 YGGPTLAVGDGGTK
+994 
-1008 LAANVGGMVT
+1008 
-1018 YNLTP
+1018 
-1023 DVSLFYS
+1023 
-1030 HTIYRFNKHYY
+1030 
-1041 PTSLVYTRDG
+1041 
-1051 TYTNNLNVGIMYN
+1051 
-1064 FDRDNN
+1064 
-1070 IFAAA
+1070 
-1075 SQRRFFFEY
+1075 
-1084 GFGPAYTGRTPLRFR
+1084 
-1099 NTRGFDA
+1099 
-1106 NASIGW
+1106 
-1112 WFSSA
+1112 
-1117 FALRG
+1117 
-1122 GVHVTNADWQTTQYA
+1122 
-1137 NEDTKLLVGTRG
+1137 
-1149 IAADLLINP
+1149 
-1158 LGFVKDYNWEMPF
+1158 
-1171 GFNLVG
+1171 
-1177 GYEFG
+1177 
-1182 QGKRTMTPYADSFEG
+1182 
-1197 NYTALRGG
+1197 
-1205 VQLWARLANGLR
+1205 
-1217 FTLEPMVSSVKLKGV
+1217 
-1232 NGYNYNEYALKAGV
+1232 
-1246 AVLFKRQAERNY
+1246 
-1258 PDVPSDEVRNIPK
+1258 
-1271 KGYFLGVGMG
+1271 
-1281 WSNTIWDWRF
+1281 
-1291 SGYQHGVL
+1291 
-1299 KNATIFG
+1299 
-1306 GYHFNELHGIRL
+1306 
-1318 QSEWMREKIAF
+1318 
-1329 PNYASQVKL
+1329 
-1338 KPNNYLLSL
+1338 

-1442 AFSNFLIRDD
+1442 AFRNFLIRDD

-1467 GPTFMGKTPLKGFK
+1467 GPTFMSKTPLKGFK

-1509 ANWEKGSFMGDD
+1509 ANWDKGSFMGDD
-1521 VTLLFGTRGAL
+1521 VTLLIGTRGAL

-1606 AIKLSAP
+1606 AIKLSAS

-1795 NGRYPHSQPF
+1795 DGRYPHSQPF

>member
-29 MLTADVHPLTVQD
+29 MLSADVHPLIVQD

-96 YVHGDFWNNTFIDM
+96 YVRGDFWNNTFIDM

-286 AKQLSYMANAGIFQK
+286 AKQLSYMANVGIFQK

-469 QTEHYNGNLD
+469 QIEHYNGNLD

-576 DSYGSGIEKYTYNNY
+576 DSYGSGIEKFTYNNY

-604 MAGYDPLRRWNVYMY
+604 MAGYDPLRRWNVYVY

-652 YSHTVYRMPK
+652 YSHTIYRMPK

-1051 TYTNNLNVGIMYN
+1051 TYTNNLN
-1064 FDRDNN
+1064 
-1070 IFAAA
+1070 
-1075 SQRRFFFEY
+1075 
-1084 GFGPAYTGRTPLRFR
+1084 
-1099 NTRGFDA
+1099 
-1106 NASIGW
+1106 
-1112 WFSSA
+1112 
-1117 FALRG
+1117 
-1122 GVHVTNADWQTTQYA
+1122 
-1137 NEDTKLLVGTRG
+1137 
-1149 IAADLLINP
+1149 
-1158 LGFVKDYNWEMPF
+1158 
-1171 GFNLVG
+1171 
-1177 GYEFG
+1177 
-1182 QGKRTMTPYADSFEG
+1182 
-1197 NYTALRGG
+1197 
-1205 VQLWARLANGLR
+1205 
-1217 FTLEPMVSSVKLKGV
+1217 
-1232 NGYNYNEYALKAGV
+1232 
-1246 AVLFKRQAERNY
+1246 
-1258 PDVPSDEVRNIPK
+1258 
-1271 KGYFLGVGMG
+1271 
-1281 WSNTIWDWRF
+1281 
-1291 SGYQHGVL
+1291 
-1299 KNATIFG
+1299 
-1306 GYHFNELHGIRL
+1306 
-1318 QSEWMREKIAF
+1318 
-1329 PNYASQVKL
+1329 
-1338 KPNNYLLSL
+1338 
-1347 DYQFNLYNYMAGYDP
+1347 
-1362 SCRWNVYLYGGPTL
+1362 
-1376 AVGDGGTKLAA
+1376 
-1387 NVGGMVTYN
+1387 
-1396 LTPDVSLFYSHTIYR
+1396 
-1411 FNKHYY
+1411 
-1417 PTSLV
+1417 
-1422 YTRDGTYTNNL
+1422 
-1433 NIGVMYSFD
+1433 IGVMYSFD
-1442 AFSNFLIRDD
+1442 AFRNFLIRDD

-1467 GPTFMGKTPLKGFK
+1467 GPTFMSKTPLKGFK

-1521 VTLLFGTRGAL
+1521 VTLLIGTRGVL

-1606 AIKLSAP
+1606 AIKLSAS

-1706 EKMDNNEGAGIYTEH
+1706 EKMDNNEGAGIYTER

-1726 VSFDY
+1726 ISFDY

-1764 FKGALNV
+1764 FKGALNI

>member
-15 FVGGGS
+15 FVGGES

-29 MLTADVHPLTVQD
+29 MLSADVHPLIVQD

-139 ISPMVSFRL
+139 VSPMVSFRL

-224 TSGAALDGHVGVQFK
+224 TSGVALDGHVGVQFK

-469 QTEHYNGNLD
+469 QIEHYNGNLD

-505 NVESDSVLNTVQRG
+505 NVESDSVLNTVERG

-576 DSYGSGIEKYTYNNY
+576 DSYGSGIEKFTYNNY

-662 TRYPHHMVYTRD
+662 TRYPHHMVYSRD

-984 DPSCRWNVYL
+984 DP
-994 YGGPTLAVGDGGTK
+994 A
-1008 LAANVGGMVT
+1008 
-1018 YNLTP
+1018 
-1023 DVSLFYS
+1023 
-1030 HTIYRFNKHYY
+1030 
-1041 PTSLVYTRDG
+1041 
-1051 TYTNNLNVGIMYN
+1051 
-1064 FDRDNN
+1064 
-1070 IFAAA
+1070 
-1075 SQRRFFFEY
+1075 
-1084 GFGPAYTGRTPLRFR
+1084 
-1099 NTRGFDA
+1099 
-1106 NASIGW
+1106 
-1112 WFSSA
+1112 
-1117 FALRG
+1117 
-1122 GVHVTNADWQTTQYA
+1122 
-1137 NEDTKLLVGTRG
+1137 
-1149 IAADLLINP
+1149 
-1158 LGFVKDYNWEMPF
+1158 
-1171 GFNLVG
+1171 
-1177 GYEFG
+1177 
-1182 QGKRTMTPYADSFEG
+1182 
-1197 NYTALRGG
+1197 
-1205 VQLWARLANGLR
+1205 
-1217 FTLEPMVSSVKLKGV
+1217 
-1232 NGYNYNEYALKAGV
+1232 
-1246 AVLFKRQAERNY
+1246 
-1258 PDVPSDEVRNIPK
+1258 
-1271 KGYFLGVGMG
+1271 
-1281 WSNTIWDWRF
+1281 
-1291 SGYQHGVL
+1291 
-1299 KNATIFG
+1299 
-1306 GYHFNELHGIRL
+1306 
-1318 QSEWMREKIAF
+1318 
-1329 PNYASQVKL
+1329 
-1338 KPNNYLLSL
+1338 
-1347 DYQFNLYNYMAGYDP
+1347 
-1362 SCRWNVYLYGGPTL
+1362 CRWNVYLYGGPTL

-1442 AFSNFLIRDD
+1442 AFRNFLIRDD

-1467 GPTFMGKTPLKGFK
+1467 GPTFMSKTPLKGFK

-1509 ANWEKGSFMGDD
+1509 ANWDKGSFMGDD
-1521 VTLLFGTRGAL
+1521 VTLLIGTRGVL

-1606 AIKLSAP
+1606 AIKLSAS

-1632 SKKFRDYDETLP
+1632 SKKFRDYDEILP

-1764 FKGALNV
+1764 FKGALNI

>member
-29 MLTADVHPLTVQD
+29 MLSADVHPLIVQD

-96 YVHGDFWNNTFIDM
+96 YVRGDFWNNTFIDM

-428 KKTAASLLGSY
+428 KKTAASLFGSY

-469 QTEHYNGNLD
+469 QIEHYNGNLD

-576 DSYGSGIEKYTYNNY
+576 DSYGSGIEKFTYNNY

-662 TRYPHHMVYTRD
+662 TRYPHHMVYARD

-949 KIAFPNYAS
+949 KIAFPNYA
-958 QVKLKPN
+958 
-965 NYLLSLDYQFNLY
+965 
-978 NYMAGY
+978 
-984 DPSCRWNVYL
+984 
-994 YGGPTLAVGDGGTK
+994 
-1008 LAANVGGMVT
+1008 
-1018 YNLTP
+1018 
-1023 DVSLFYS
+1023 
-1030 HTIYRFNKHYY
+1030 I
-1041 PTSLVYTRDG
+1041 
-1051 TYTNNLNVGIMYN
+1051 
-1064 FDRDNN
+1064 
-1070 IFAAA
+1070 
-1075 SQRRFFFEY
+1075 
-1084 GFGPAYTGRTPLRFR
+1084 
-1099 NTRGFDA
+1099 
-1106 NASIGW
+1106 
-1112 WFSSA
+1112 
-1117 FALRG
+1117 
-1122 GVHVTNADWQTTQYA
+1122 
-1137 NEDTKLLVGTRG
+1137 
-1149 IAADLLINP
+1149 
-1158 LGFVKDYNWEMPF
+1158 
-1171 GFNLVG
+1171 
-1177 GYEFG
+1177 
-1182 QGKRTMTPYADSFEG
+1182 
-1197 NYTALRGG
+1197 
-1205 VQLWARLANGLR
+1205 
-1217 FTLEPMVSSVKLKGV
+1217 
-1232 NGYNYNEYALKAGV
+1232 
-1246 AVLFKRQAERNY
+1246 
-1258 PDVPSDEVRNIPK
+1258 
-1271 KGYFLGVGMG
+1271 
-1281 WSNTIWDWRF
+1281 
-1291 SGYQHGVL
+1291 
-1299 KNATIFG
+1299 
-1306 GYHFNELHGIRL
+1306 
-1318 QSEWMREKIAF
+1318 
-1329 PNYASQVKL
+1329 QVKL

-1442 AFSNFLIRDD
+1442 AFRNFLIRDD

-1467 GPTFMGKTPLKGFK
+1467 GPTFMSKTPLKGFK

-1509 ANWEKGSFMGDD
+1509 ANWDKGSFMGDD
-1521 VTLLFGTRGAL
+1521 VTLLIGTRGAL

-1606 AIKLSAP
+1606 AIKLSAS

-1706 EKMDNNEGAGIYTEH
+1706 EKLDNNEGAGIYTEH

-1795 NGRYPHSQPF
+1795 AGRYPHSQPF

>member
-286 AKQLSYMANAGIFQK
+286 VKQLSYMANAGIFQK

-1442 AFSNFLIRDD
+1442 AFRNFLIRDD
-1452 EGNPMRRPL
+1452 EGNPMRRPI

-1467 GPTFMGKTPLKGFK
+1467 GPTFMSKTPLKGFK

-1509 ANWEKGSFMGDD
+1509 ANWDKGSFMGDD
-1521 VTLLFGTRGAL
+1521 VTLLIGTRGAL

-1554 NVFGGYEIGHA
+1554 NVFCGYEIGHA
-1565 KKTSAGFVNTFEGNY
+1565 KKTSAGFVSTFEGNY

-1606 AIKLSAP
+1606 AIKLSAS

-1644 EEKRYNLPLQGFFV
+1644 EEKRYNLPLHGFFV

-1764 FKGALNV
+1764 FKGALNI

-1795 NGRYPHSQPF
+1795 DGRYPHSQPF

>member
-96 YVHGDFWNNTFIDM
+96 YVRGDFWNNTFIDM

-469 QTEHYNGNLD
+469 QIEHYNGNLD

-527 WNNTVWDWRF
+527 WNNTVWEWRF

-576 DSYGSGIEKYTYNNY
+576 DSYGSGIEKFTYNNY

-652 YSHTVYRMPK
+652 YSHTIYRMPK

-1467 GPTFMGKTPLKGFK
+1467 GPTFMSKTPLKGFK

-1509 ANWEKGSFMGDD
+1509 ANWDKGSFMGDD
-1521 VTLLFGTRGAL
+1521 VTLLIGTRGAL

-1606 AIKLSAP
+1606 AIKLSAS

-1795 NGRYPHSQPF
+1795 AGRYPHSQPF

>member
-29 MLTADVHPLTVQD
+29 MLSADVHPLIVQD

-96 YVHGDFWNNTFIDM
+96 YVRGDFWNNTFIDM

-139 ISPMVSFRL
+139 VSPMVSFRL

-246 SIALEPYF
+246 SIVLEPYF

-469 QTEHYNGNLD
+469 QIEHYNGNLD

-505 NVESDSVLNTVQRG
+505 NVESDSVLNTIQRG

-537 KGYQHDLLKNAVL
+537 KGYQHDLLKNVVL

-576 DSYGSGIEKYTYNNY
+576 DSSGSGIEKFTYNNY

-652 YSHTVYRMPK
+652 YSHTIYRMPK

-965 NYLLSLDYQFNLY
+965 NYLLSF
-978 NYMAGY
+978 
-984 DPSCRWNVYL
+984 
-994 YGGPTLAVGDGGTK
+994 
-1008 LAANVGGMVT
+1008 
-1018 YNLTP
+1018 
-1023 DVSLFYS
+1023 
-1030 HTIYRFNKHYY
+1030 
-1041 PTSLVYTRDG
+1041 
-1051 TYTNNLNVGIMYN
+1051 
-1064 FDRDNN
+1064 
-1070 IFAAA
+1070 
-1075 SQRRFFFEY
+1075 
-1084 GFGPAYTGRTPLRFR
+1084 
-1099 NTRGFDA
+1099 
-1106 NASIGW
+1106 
-1112 WFSSA
+1112 
-1117 FALRG
+1117 
-1122 GVHVTNADWQTTQYA
+1122 
-1137 NEDTKLLVGTRG
+1137 
-1149 IAADLLINP
+1149 
-1158 LGFVKDYNWEMPF
+1158 
-1171 GFNLVG
+1171 
-1177 GYEFG
+1177 
-1182 QGKRTMTPYADSFEG
+1182 
-1197 NYTALRGG
+1197 
-1205 VQLWARLANGLR
+1205 
-1217 FTLEPMVSSVKLKGV
+1217 
-1232 NGYNYNEYALKAGV
+1232 
-1246 AVLFKRQAERNY
+1246 
-1258 PDVPSDEVRNIPK
+1258 
-1271 KGYFLGVGMG
+1271 
-1281 WSNTIWDWRF
+1281 
-1291 SGYQHGVL
+1291 
-1299 KNATIFG
+1299 
-1306 GYHFNELHGIRL
+1306 
-1318 QSEWMREKIAF
+1318 
-1329 PNYASQVKL
+1329 
-1338 KPNNYLLSL
+1338 

-1442 AFSNFLIRDD
+1442 AFRNFLIRDD

-1467 GPTFMGKTPLKGFK
+1467 GPTFMSKTPLKGFK

-1509 ANWEKGSFMGDD
+1509 ANWDKGSFMGDD
-1521 VTLLFGTRGAL
+1521 VTLLIGTRGAL

-1606 AIKLSAP
+1606 AIKLSAS

-1632 SKKFRDYDETLP
+1632 SKKFRDYDETLL

-1795 NGRYPHSQPF
+1795 DGRYPHSQPF

>member
-29 MLTADVHPLTVQD
+29 MLSADVHPLTMQD

-50 SDLEDVIPASATTQA
+50 SDLEDVIPTSATTQA

-96 YVHGDFWNNTFIDM
+96 YVRGDFWNNTFIDM

-139 ISPMVSFRL
+139 VSPMVSFRL

-428 KKTAASLLGSY
+428 KKTAASLFGSY

-576 DSYGSGIEKYTYNNY
+576 DSSGSGIEKFTYNNY
-591 LLSTDYQINLFNA
+591 LLSTDYQINLFNV
-604 MAGYDPLRRWNVYMY
+604 MAGYDPLRRWNVYVY
-619 AGPTLLLGDGGAA
+619 VGPTLLLGDGGAA

-1442 AFSNFLIRDD
+1442 AFRNFLIRDD

-1467 GPTFMGKTPLKGFK
+1467 GPTFMSKTPLKGFK

-1509 ANWEKGSFMGDD
+1509 ANWDKGSFMGDD
-1521 VTLLFGTRGAL
+1521 VTLLIGTRGAL

-1606 AIKLSAP
+1606 AIKLSAS

-1795 NGRYPHSQPF
+1795 AGRYPHSQPF

>member
-29 MLTADVHPLTVQD
+29 MLSADVHPLTVQD

-96 YVHGDFWNNTFIDM
+96 YVRGDFWNNTFIDM

-576 DSYGSGIEKYTYNNY
+576 DSSGSGIEKFTYNNY

-1018 YNLTP
+1018 YSLTP

-1075 SQRRFFFEY
+1075 SQRHFFFEY

-1387 NVGGMVTYN
+1387 NVGGMVTYS

-1442 AFSNFLIRDD
+1442 AFRNFLIRDD

-1467 GPTFMGKTPLKGFK
+1467 GPTFMSKTPLKGFK

-1500 VRGGAHVTN
+1500 IRGGAHVTN
-1509 ANWEKGSFMGDD
+1509 ANWDKGSFMGDD
-1521 VTLLFGTRGAL
+1521 VTLLIGTRGAL

-1565 KKTSAGFVNTFEGNY
+1565 KKTSAGFVSTFEGNY

-1606 AIKLSAP
+1606 AIKLSAS

-1632 SKKFRDYDETLP
+1632 SKKFRDYDESLP

-1795 NGRYPHSQPF
+1795 DGRYPHSQPF

>member
-29 MLTADVHPLTVQD
+29 MLSADVHPLTVQD

-96 YVHGDFWNNTFIDM
+96 YVRGDFWNNTFIDM

-123 ASFTPT
+123 AYFTPT

-139 ISPMVSFRL
+139 VSPMVSFRL

-439 EGNYTAFRFGGQLWM
+439 EGNYTAFKFGGQLWM

-576 DSYGSGIEKYTYNNY
+576 DSYGSGIEKFTYNNY

-662 TRYPHHMVYTRD
+662 TRYPHHMVYSRD

-768 VGTRGIAAD
+768 VGTRGIA
-777 LLINP
+777 
-782 LGFVKDYNWE
+782 
-792 MPFGFNLVGGY
+792 
-803 EFGQGKRTMTPYAD
+803 T
-817 SFEGNYTAL
+817 
-826 RGGVQLWA
+826 
-834 RLANGL
+834 
-840 RFTLEPMVSSV
+840 
-851 KLKGVNGY
+851 
-859 NYNEYALKAGVA
+859 
-871 VLFKRQAERN
+871 
-881 YPDVPSDEVR
+881 
-891 NIPKK
+891 
-896 GYFLGVGMGWS
+896 
-907 NTIWDWRFSGYQHG
+907 
-921 VLKNATIFGGYHF
+921 
-934 NELHGIRLQSEWMRE
+934 
-949 KIAFPNYAS
+949 
-958 QVKLKPN
+958 
-965 NYLLSLDYQFNLY
+965 
-978 NYMAGY
+978 
-984 DPSCRWNVYL
+984 
-994 YGGPTLAVGDGGTK
+994 
-1008 LAANVGGMVT
+1008 
-1018 YNLTP
+1018 
-1023 DVSLFYS
+1023 
-1030 HTIYRFNKHYY
+1030 
-1041 PTSLVYTRDG
+1041 
-1051 TYTNNLNVGIMYN
+1051 
-1064 FDRDNN
+1064 
-1070 IFAAA
+1070 
-1075 SQRRFFFEY
+1075 
-1084 GFGPAYTGRTPLRFR
+1084 
-1099 NTRGFDA
+1099 
-1106 NASIGW
+1106 
-1112 WFSSA
+1112 
-1117 FALRG
+1117 
-1122 GVHVTNADWQTTQYA
+1122 
-1137 NEDTKLLVGTRG
+1137 
-1149 IAADLLINP
+1149 DLLINP

-1442 AFSNFLIRDD
+1442 AFRNFLIRDD

-1467 GPTFMGKTPLKGFK
+1467 GPTFMSKTPLKGFK

-1509 ANWEKGSFMGDD
+1509 ANWDKGSFMGDD
-1521 VTLLFGTRGAL
+1521 VTLLIGTRGVL

-1606 AIKLSAP
+1606 AIKLSAS

-1731 QLNALNAISGFDP
+1731 QLNALNSISGFDP

-1764 FKGALNV
+1764 FKGALNI
-1771 GGQVGYSINRNL
+1771 GGQVGYSINCNL

-1795 NGRYPHSQPF
+1795 DGRYPHSQPF

>member
-29 MLTADVHPLTVQD
+29 MLSADVHPLTMQD

-50 SDLEDVIPASATTQA
+50 SDLEDVIPTSATTQA

-96 YVHGDFWNNTFIDM
+96 YVRGDFWNNTFIDM

-469 QTEHYNGNLD
+469 QIEHYNGNLD

-505 NVESDSVLNTVQRG
+505 NVESDSVLNTVERG

-576 DSYGSGIEKYTYNNY
+576 DSYGSGIEKFTYNNY

-604 MAGYDPLRRWNVYMY
+604 MAGYDPLRRWNVYVY

-1051 TYTNNLNVGIMYN
+1051 TYTNNLN
-1064 FDRDNN
+1064 
-1070 IFAAA
+1070 
-1075 SQRRFFFEY
+1075 
-1084 GFGPAYTGRTPLRFR
+1084 
-1099 NTRGFDA
+1099 
-1106 NASIGW
+1106 
-1112 WFSSA
+1112 
-1117 FALRG
+1117 
-1122 GVHVTNADWQTTQYA
+1122 
-1137 NEDTKLLVGTRG
+1137 
-1149 IAADLLINP
+1149 
-1158 LGFVKDYNWEMPF
+1158 
-1171 GFNLVG
+1171 
-1177 GYEFG
+1177 
-1182 QGKRTMTPYADSFEG
+1182 
-1197 NYTALRGG
+1197 
-1205 VQLWARLANGLR
+1205 
-1217 FTLEPMVSSVKLKGV
+1217 
-1232 NGYNYNEYALKAGV
+1232 
-1246 AVLFKRQAERNY
+1246 
-1258 PDVPSDEVRNIPK
+1258 
-1271 KGYFLGVGMG
+1271 
-1281 WSNTIWDWRF
+1281 
-1291 SGYQHGVL
+1291 
-1299 KNATIFG
+1299 
-1306 GYHFNELHGIRL
+1306 
-1318 QSEWMREKIAF
+1318 
-1329 PNYASQVKL
+1329 
-1338 KPNNYLLSL
+1338 
-1347 DYQFNLYNYMAGYDP
+1347 
-1362 SCRWNVYLYGGPTL
+1362 
-1376 AVGDGGTKLAA
+1376 
-1387 NVGGMVTYN
+1387 
-1396 LTPDVSLFYSHTIYR
+1396 
-1411 FNKHYY
+1411 
-1417 PTSLV
+1417 
-1422 YTRDGTYTNNL
+1422 
-1433 NIGVMYSFD
+1433 IGVMYSFD
-1442 AFSNFLIRDD
+1442 AFRNFLIRDD

-1467 GPTFMGKTPLKGFK
+1467 GPTFMSKTPLKGFK

-1509 ANWEKGSFMGDD
+1509 ANWDKGSFMGDD
-1521 VTLLFGTRGAL
+1521 VTLLIGTRGAL

-1606 AIKLSAP
+1606 AIKLSAS

-1632 SKKFRDYDETLP
+1632 SKKFRDYEETLP

-1795 NGRYPHSQPF
+1795 AGRYPHSQPF

>member
-29 MLTADVHPLTVQD
+29 MLSADVHPLTVQD

-96 YVHGDFWNNTFIDM
+96 YVRGDFWNNTFIDM

-139 ISPMVSFRL
+139 VSPMVSFRL

-428 KKTAASLLGSY
+428 KKTAASLFGSY

-576 DSYGSGIEKYTYNNY
+576 NSYGSGIEKFTYNNY

-662 TRYPHHMVYTRD
+662 TRYPHHMVYSRD

-984 DPSCRWNVYL
+984 DP
-994 YGGPTLAVGDGGTK
+994 A
-1008 LAANVGGMVT
+1008 
-1018 YNLTP
+1018 
-1023 DVSLFYS
+1023 
-1030 HTIYRFNKHYY
+1030 
-1041 PTSLVYTRDG
+1041 
-1051 TYTNNLNVGIMYN
+1051 
-1064 FDRDNN
+1064 
-1070 IFAAA
+1070 
-1075 SQRRFFFEY
+1075 
-1084 GFGPAYTGRTPLRFR
+1084 
-1099 NTRGFDA
+1099 
-1106 NASIGW
+1106 
-1112 WFSSA
+1112 
-1117 FALRG
+1117 
-1122 GVHVTNADWQTTQYA
+1122 
-1137 NEDTKLLVGTRG
+1137 
-1149 IAADLLINP
+1149 
-1158 LGFVKDYNWEMPF
+1158 
-1171 GFNLVG
+1171 
-1177 GYEFG
+1177 
-1182 QGKRTMTPYADSFEG
+1182 
-1197 NYTALRGG
+1197 
-1205 VQLWARLANGLR
+1205 
-1217 FTLEPMVSSVKLKGV
+1217 
-1232 NGYNYNEYALKAGV
+1232 
-1246 AVLFKRQAERNY
+1246 
-1258 PDVPSDEVRNIPK
+1258 
-1271 KGYFLGVGMG
+1271 
-1281 WSNTIWDWRF
+1281 
-1291 SGYQHGVL
+1291 
-1299 KNATIFG
+1299 
-1306 GYHFNELHGIRL
+1306 
-1318 QSEWMREKIAF
+1318 
-1329 PNYASQVKL
+1329 
-1338 KPNNYLLSL
+1338 
-1347 DYQFNLYNYMAGYDP
+1347 
-1362 SCRWNVYLYGGPTL
+1362 CRWNVYLYGGPTL

-1442 AFSNFLIRDD
+1442 AFRNFLIRDD

-1467 GPTFMGKTPLKGFK
+1467 GPTFMSKTPLKGFK

-1509 ANWEKGSFMGDD
+1509 ANWDKGSFMGDD
-1521 VTLLFGTRGAL
+1521 VTLLIGTRGVL

-1606 AIKLSAP
+1606 AIKLSAS

-1632 SKKFRDYDETLP
+1632 SKKFRDYDEILP

-1764 FKGALNV
+1764 FKGALNI

>member
-29 MLTADVHPLTVQD
+29 MLSADVHPLTVQD

-96 YVHGDFWNNTFIDM
+96 YVRGDFWNNTFIDM

-139 ISPMVSFRL
+139 VSPMVSFRL

-469 QTEHYNGNLD
+469 QIEHYNGNLD

-564 QAEWMKEAQAFF
+564 QAEWMKEVQAFF
-576 DSYGSGIEKYTYNNY
+576 DSYGSGIEKFTYNNY

-604 MAGYDPLRRWNVYMY
+604 MAGYDPLRRWNVYVY

-662 TRYPHHMVYTRD
+662 TRYPHHMVYSRD

-803 EFGQGKRTMTPYAD
+803 EFGQGKRTMTPNAD

-934 NELHGIRLQSEWMRE
+934 NELHGIRLQ
-949 KIAFPNYAS
+949 
-958 QVKLKPN
+958 
-965 NYLLSLDYQFNLY
+965 
-978 NYMAGY
+978 G
-984 DPSCRWNVYL
+984 
-994 YGGPTLAVGDGGTK
+994 
-1008 LAANVGGMVT
+1008 
-1018 YNLTP
+1018 
-1023 DVSLFYS
+1023 
-1030 HTIYRFNKHYY
+1030 
-1041 PTSLVYTRDG
+1041 
-1051 TYTNNLNVGIMYN
+1051 
-1064 FDRDNN
+1064 
-1070 IFAAA
+1070 
-1075 SQRRFFFEY
+1075 
-1084 GFGPAYTGRTPLRFR
+1084 
-1099 NTRGFDA
+1099 
-1106 NASIGW
+1106 
-1112 WFSSA
+1112 
-1117 FALRG
+1117 
-1122 GVHVTNADWQTTQYA
+1122 
-1137 NEDTKLLVGTRG
+1137 
-1149 IAADLLINP
+1149 
-1158 LGFVKDYNWEMPF
+1158 
-1171 GFNLVG
+1171 
-1177 GYEFG
+1177 
-1182 QGKRTMTPYADSFEG
+1182 
-1197 NYTALRGG
+1197 
-1205 VQLWARLANGLR
+1205 
-1217 FTLEPMVSSVKLKGV
+1217 
-1232 NGYNYNEYALKAGV
+1232 
-1246 AVLFKRQAERNY
+1246 
-1258 PDVPSDEVRNIPK
+1258 
-1271 KGYFLGVGMG
+1271 
-1281 WSNTIWDWRF
+1281 
-1291 SGYQHGVL
+1291 
-1299 KNATIFG
+1299 
-1306 GYHFNELHGIRL
+1306 
-1318 QSEWMREKIAF
+1318 EWMREKIAF

-1442 AFSNFLIRDD
+1442 AFRNFLIRDD

-1467 GPTFMGKTPLKGFK
+1467 GPTFMSKTPLKGFK

-1606 AIKLSAP
+1606 AIKLSAS

-1689 YNFSTVHGV
+1689 YNFSIVHGV

>member
-29 MLTADVHPLTVQD
+29 MLSADVHPLTVQD

-96 YVHGDFWNNTFIDM
+96 YVRGDFWNNTFIDM

-139 ISPMVSFRL
+139 VSPMVSFRL

-379 IGNDDTKSLIGTR
+379 IGNDDTKFLIGTR

-428 KKTAASLLGSY
+428 KKTAASLFGSY

-527 WNNTVWDWRF
+527 WNNTVWEWRF

-576 DSYGSGIEKYTYNNY
+576 DSYGSGIEKFTYNNY

-652 YSHTVYRMPK
+652 YSHTIYRMPK

-674 GIFTNNLNVGIMYNF
+674 GIFTNNLNVGVMYNF

-907 NTIWDWRFSGYQHG
+907 NTIW
-921 VLKNATIFGGYHF
+921 N
-934 NELHGIRLQSEWMRE
+934 
-949 KIAFPNYAS
+949 
-958 QVKLKPN
+958 
-965 NYLLSLDYQFNLY
+965 
-978 NYMAGY
+978 
-984 DPSCRWNVYL
+984 
-994 YGGPTLAVGDGGTK
+994 
-1008 LAANVGGMVT
+1008 
-1018 YNLTP
+1018 
-1023 DVSLFYS
+1023 
-1030 HTIYRFNKHYY
+1030 
-1041 PTSLVYTRDG
+1041 
-1051 TYTNNLNVGIMYN
+1051 
-1064 FDRDNN
+1064 
-1070 IFAAA
+1070 
-1075 SQRRFFFEY
+1075 
-1084 GFGPAYTGRTPLRFR
+1084 
-1099 NTRGFDA
+1099 
-1106 NASIGW
+1106 
-1112 WFSSA
+1112 
-1117 FALRG
+1117 
-1122 GVHVTNADWQTTQYA
+1122 
-1137 NEDTKLLVGTRG
+1137 
-1149 IAADLLINP
+1149 
-1158 LGFVKDYNWEMPF
+1158 
-1171 GFNLVG
+1171 
-1177 GYEFG
+1177 
-1182 QGKRTMTPYADSFEG
+1182 
-1197 NYTALRGG
+1197 
-1205 VQLWARLANGLR
+1205 
-1217 FTLEPMVSSVKLKGV
+1217 
-1232 NGYNYNEYALKAGV
+1232 
-1246 AVLFKRQAERNY
+1246 
-1258 PDVPSDEVRNIPK
+1258 
-1271 KGYFLGVGMG
+1271 
-1281 WSNTIWDWRF
+1281 WRF

-1442 AFSNFLIRDD
+1442 AFRNFLIRDD

-1467 GPTFMGKTPLKGFK
+1467 GPTFMSKTPLKGFK

-1509 ANWEKGSFMGDD
+1509 ANWDKGSFMGDD
-1521 VTLLFGTRGAL
+1521 VTLLIGTRGAL

-1606 AIKLSAP
+1606 AIKLSAS

-1764 FKGALNV
+1764 FKGALNI

>member
-29 MLTADVHPLTVQD
+29 MLSADVHPLTMQD

-50 SDLEDVIPASATTQA
+50 SDLEDVIPTSATTQA

-96 YVHGDFWNNTFIDM
+96 YVRGDFWNNTFIDM

-139 ISPMVSFRL
+139 VSPMVSFRL

-428 KKTAASLLGSY
+428 KKTAASLFGSY

-469 QTEHYNGNLD
+469 QIEHYNGNLD

-505 NVESDSVLNTVQRG
+505 NVESDSVLNTIQRG

-527 WNNTVWDWRF
+527 WNNTVWEWRF

-576 DSYGSGIEKYTYNNY
+576 DSYGSGIEKFTYNNY

-803 EFGQGKRTMTPYAD
+803 EFGQGKRTMTPNAD

-1018 YNLTP
+1018 YSLTP

-1075 SQRRFFFEY
+1075 SQRHFFFEY

-1182 QGKRTMTPYADSFEG
+1182 QGKRTMTPNADSFEG

-1387 NVGGMVTYN
+1387 NVGGMVTYS

-1442 AFSNFLIRDD
+1442 AFRNFLIRDD

-1467 GPTFMGKTPLKGFK
+1467 GPTFMSKTPLKGFK

-1500 VRGGAHVTN
+1500 IRGGAHVTN
-1509 ANWEKGSFMGDD
+1509 ANWDKGSFMGDD
-1521 VTLLFGTRGAL
+1521 VTLLIGTRGAL

-1565 KKTSAGFVNTFEGNY
+1565 KKTSAGFVSTFEGNY

-1606 AIKLSAP
+1606 AIKLSAS

-1632 SKKFRDYDETLP
+1632 SKKFRDYDESLP

-1795 NGRYPHSQPF
+1795 DGRYPHSQPF

>member
-15 FVGGGS
+15 FVGGES

-29 MLTADVHPLTVQD
+29 MLSADVHPLIVQD

-96 YVHGDFWNNTFIDM
+96 YVRGDFWNNTFIDM

-428 KKTAASLLGSY
+428 KKTAASLFGSY

-469 QTEHYNGNLD
+469 QIEHYNGNLD

-505 NVESDSVLNTVQRG
+505 NVESDSVLNTIQRG

-527 WNNTVWDWRF
+527 WNNTVWEWRF

-576 DSYGSGIEKYTYNNY
+576 DSYGSGIEKFTYNNY

-652 YSHTVYRMPK
+652 YSHTIYRMPK

-803 EFGQGKRTMTPYAD
+803 EFGQGKRTMTPNAD

-907 NTIWDWRFSGYQHG
+907 NTIW
-921 VLKNATIFGGYHF
+921 N
-934 NELHGIRLQSEWMRE
+934 
-949 KIAFPNYAS
+949 
-958 QVKLKPN
+958 
-965 NYLLSLDYQFNLY
+965 
-978 NYMAGY
+978 
-984 DPSCRWNVYL
+984 
-994 YGGPTLAVGDGGTK
+994 
-1008 LAANVGGMVT
+1008 
-1018 YNLTP
+1018 
-1023 DVSLFYS
+1023 
-1030 HTIYRFNKHYY
+1030 
-1041 PTSLVYTRDG
+1041 
-1051 TYTNNLNVGIMYN
+1051 
-1064 FDRDNN
+1064 
-1070 IFAAA
+1070 
-1075 SQRRFFFEY
+1075 
-1084 GFGPAYTGRTPLRFR
+1084 
-1099 NTRGFDA
+1099 
-1106 NASIGW
+1106 
-1112 WFSSA
+1112 
-1117 FALRG
+1117 
-1122 GVHVTNADWQTTQYA
+1122 
-1137 NEDTKLLVGTRG
+1137 
-1149 IAADLLINP
+1149 
-1158 LGFVKDYNWEMPF
+1158 
-1171 GFNLVG
+1171 
-1177 GYEFG
+1177 
-1182 QGKRTMTPYADSFEG
+1182 
-1197 NYTALRGG
+1197 
-1205 VQLWARLANGLR
+1205 
-1217 FTLEPMVSSVKLKGV
+1217 
-1232 NGYNYNEYALKAGV
+1232 
-1246 AVLFKRQAERNY
+1246 
-1258 PDVPSDEVRNIPK
+1258 
-1271 KGYFLGVGMG
+1271 
-1281 WSNTIWDWRF
+1281 WRF

-1442 AFSNFLIRDD
+1442 AFRNFLIRDD

-1467 GPTFMGKTPLKGFK
+1467 GPTFMSKTPLKGFK

-1493 WANSAVG
+1493 WANSAIG

-1509 ANWEKGSFMGDD
+1509 ANWDKGSFMGDD
-1521 VTLLFGTRGAL
+1521 VTLLIGTRGAL

-1606 AIKLSAP
+1606 AIKLSAS

-1644 EEKRYNLPLQGFFV
+1644 EEMRYNLPLQGFFV

-1706 EKMDNNEGAGIYTEH
+1706 EKLDNNEGAGIYTEH

-1795 NGRYPHSQPF
+1795 AGRYPHSQPF

>member
-29 MLTADVHPLTVQD
+29 MLSAGVHPLTVQD
-42 PDTVARDL
+42 PDTIARDL

-96 YVHGDFWNNTFIDM
+96 YVRGDFWNNTFIDM

-139 ISPMVSFRL
+139 VSPMVSFRL

-469 QTEHYNGNLD
+469 QIEHYNGNLD

-527 WNNTVWDWRF
+527 WNNTVWEWRF

-576 DSYGSGIEKYTYNNY
+576 DSYGSGIEKFTYNNY

-652 YSHTVYRMPK
+652 YSHTIYRMPK

-782 LGFVKDYNWE
+782 LGFVKEYNWE

-1018 YNLTP
+1018 Y
-1023 DVSLFYS
+1023 D
-1030 HTIYRFNKHYY
+1030 
-1041 PTSLVYTRDG
+1041 
-1051 TYTNNLNVGIMYN
+1051 
-1064 FDRDNN
+1064 
-1070 IFAAA
+1070 
-1075 SQRRFFFEY
+1075 
-1084 GFGPAYTGRTPLRFR
+1084 
-1099 NTRGFDA
+1099 
-1106 NASIGW
+1106 
-1112 WFSSA
+1112 
-1117 FALRG
+1117 
-1122 GVHVTNADWQTTQYA
+1122 
-1137 NEDTKLLVGTRG
+1137 
-1149 IAADLLINP
+1149 
-1158 LGFVKDYNWEMPF
+1158 
-1171 GFNLVG
+1171 
-1177 GYEFG
+1177 
-1182 QGKRTMTPYADSFEG
+1182 
-1197 NYTALRGG
+1197 
-1205 VQLWARLANGLR
+1205 
-1217 FTLEPMVSSVKLKGV
+1217 
-1232 NGYNYNEYALKAGV
+1232 
-1246 AVLFKRQAERNY
+1246 
-1258 PDVPSDEVRNIPK
+1258 
-1271 KGYFLGVGMG
+1271 
-1281 WSNTIWDWRF
+1281 
-1291 SGYQHGVL
+1291 
-1299 KNATIFG
+1299 
-1306 GYHFNELHGIRL
+1306 
-1318 QSEWMREKIAF
+1318 
-1329 PNYASQVKL
+1329 
-1338 KPNNYLLSL
+1338 
-1347 DYQFNLYNYMAGYDP
+1347 
-1362 SCRWNVYLYGGPTL
+1362 
-1376 AVGDGGTKLAA
+1376 
-1387 NVGGMVTYN
+1387 

-1442 AFSNFLIRDD
+1442 AFRNFLIRDD

-1467 GPTFMGKTPLKGFK
+1467 GPTFMSKTPLKGFK

-1521 VTLLFGTRGAL
+1521 VTLLIGTRGAL

-1547 WNSPLGF
+1547 WNSPFGF
-1554 NVFGGYEIGHA
+1554 NVFGGYEIGYA

-1606 AIKLSAP
+1606 AIKLSAS

-1678 DLLKNAMAFAG
+1678 DLLKNAMVFAG

>member
-29 MLTADVHPLTVQD
+29 MLSAGVHPLTVQD

-96 YVHGDFWNNTFIDM
+96 YVRGDFWNNTFIDM

-139 ISPMVSFRL
+139 VSPMVSFRL

-469 QTEHYNGNLD
+469 QIEHYNGNLD

-505 NVESDSVLNTVQRG
+505 NVESDSVLNTVERG

-576 DSYGSGIEKYTYNNY
+576 DSSGSGIEKFTYNNY

-604 MAGYDPLRRWNVYMY
+604 MAGYDPLRRWNVYVY

-662 TRYPHHMVYTRD
+662 TRYPHHMVYSRD

-965 NYLLSLDYQFNLY
+965 NYLLSF
-978 NYMAGY
+978 
-984 DPSCRWNVYL
+984 
-994 YGGPTLAVGDGGTK
+994 
-1008 LAANVGGMVT
+1008 
-1018 YNLTP
+1018 
-1023 DVSLFYS
+1023 
-1030 HTIYRFNKHYY
+1030 
-1041 PTSLVYTRDG
+1041 
-1051 TYTNNLNVGIMYN
+1051 
-1064 FDRDNN
+1064 
-1070 IFAAA
+1070 
-1075 SQRRFFFEY
+1075 
-1084 GFGPAYTGRTPLRFR
+1084 
-1099 NTRGFDA
+1099 
-1106 NASIGW
+1106 
-1112 WFSSA
+1112 
-1117 FALRG
+1117 
-1122 GVHVTNADWQTTQYA
+1122 
-1137 NEDTKLLVGTRG
+1137 
-1149 IAADLLINP
+1149 
-1158 LGFVKDYNWEMPF
+1158 
-1171 GFNLVG
+1171 
-1177 GYEFG
+1177 
-1182 QGKRTMTPYADSFEG
+1182 
-1197 NYTALRGG
+1197 
-1205 VQLWARLANGLR
+1205 
-1217 FTLEPMVSSVKLKGV
+1217 
-1232 NGYNYNEYALKAGV
+1232 
-1246 AVLFKRQAERNY
+1246 
-1258 PDVPSDEVRNIPK
+1258 
-1271 KGYFLGVGMG
+1271 
-1281 WSNTIWDWRF
+1281 
-1291 SGYQHGVL
+1291 
-1299 KNATIFG
+1299 
-1306 GYHFNELHGIRL
+1306 
-1318 QSEWMREKIAF
+1318 
-1329 PNYASQVKL
+1329 
-1338 KPNNYLLSL
+1338 

-1442 AFSNFLIRDD
+1442 AFRNFLIRDD

-1467 GPTFMGKTPLKGFK
+1467 GPTFMSKTPLKGFK

-1509 ANWEKGSFMGDD
+1509 ANWDKGSFMGDD
-1521 VTLLFGTRGAL
+1521 VTLLIGTRGAL

-1606 AIKLSAP
+1606 AIKLSAS

-1764 FKGALNV
+1764 FKGALNI

>member
-29 MLTADVHPLTVQD
+29 MLSADVHPLTVQD
-42 PDTVARDL
+42 PDTIARDL
-50 SDLEDVIPASATTQA
+50 SELEDVIPASATTQA

-84 VLDSRHRFKGDR
+84 VLDSRHRFKGDH
-96 YVHGDFWNNTFIDM
+96 YVRGDFWNNTFIDM

-379 IGNDDTKSLIGTR
+379 IGNDDTKFLIGTR

-469 QTEHYNGNLD
+469 QIEHYNGNLD

-527 WNNTVWDWRF
+527 WNNTVWEWRF

-576 DSYGSGIEKYTYNNY
+576 DSYGSGIEKFTYNNY

-604 MAGYDPLRRWNVYMY
+604 MAGYDPLRRWNVYVY

-632 FAANVGGMVTY
+632 LAANVGGMVTY

-662 TRYPHHMVYTRD
+662 TRYPHHMVYSRD

-697 AASQRRFFFEYGFG
+697 AALQRRFFFEYGFG

-840 RFTLEPMVSSV
+840 RFT
-851 KLKGVNGY
+851 
-859 NYNEYALKAGVA
+859 
-871 VLFKRQAERN
+871 F
-881 YPDVPSDEVR
+881 
-891 NIPKK
+891 
-896 GYFLGVGMGWS
+896 
-907 NTIWDWRFSGYQHG
+907 
-921 VLKNATIFGGYHF
+921 
-934 NELHGIRLQSEWMRE
+934 
-949 KIAFPNYAS
+949 
-958 QVKLKPN
+958 
-965 NYLLSLDYQFNLY
+965 
-978 NYMAGY
+978 
-984 DPSCRWNVYL
+984 
-994 YGGPTLAVGDGGTK
+994 
-1008 LAANVGGMVT
+1008 
-1018 YNLTP
+1018 
-1023 DVSLFYS
+1023 
-1030 HTIYRFNKHYY
+1030 
-1041 PTSLVYTRDG
+1041 
-1051 TYTNNLNVGIMYN
+1051 
-1064 FDRDNN
+1064 
-1070 IFAAA
+1070 
-1075 SQRRFFFEY
+1075 
-1084 GFGPAYTGRTPLRFR
+1084 
-1099 NTRGFDA
+1099 
-1106 NASIGW
+1106 
-1112 WFSSA
+1112 
-1117 FALRG
+1117 
-1122 GVHVTNADWQTTQYA
+1122 
-1137 NEDTKLLVGTRG
+1137 
-1149 IAADLLINP
+1149 
-1158 LGFVKDYNWEMPF
+1158 
-1171 GFNLVG
+1171 
-1177 GYEFG
+1177 
-1182 QGKRTMTPYADSFEG
+1182 
-1197 NYTALRGG
+1197 
-1205 VQLWARLANGLR
+1205 
-1217 FTLEPMVSSVKLKGV
+1217 EPMVSSVKLKGV

-1442 AFSNFLIRDD
+1442 AFRNFLIRDD

-1467 GPTFMGKTPLKGFK
+1467 GPTFMSKTPLKGFK

-1509 ANWEKGSFMGDD
+1509 ANWDKGSFMGDD
-1521 VTLLFGTRGAL
+1521 VTLLIGTRGAL

-1606 AIKLSAP
+1606 AIKLSAS

-1764 FKGALNV
+1764 FKGALNI

>member
-29 MLTADVHPLTVQD
+29 MLSADVHPLTVQD

-139 ISPMVSFRL
+139 VSPMVSFRL

-505 NVESDSVLNTVQRG
+505 NVESDSVLNTIQRG

-576 DSYGSGIEKYTYNNY
+576 DSYGSGIEKFTYNNY

-652 YSHTVYRMPK
+652 YSHTIYRMPK

-1051 TYTNNLNVGIMYN
+1051 TYTNNLN
-1064 FDRDNN
+1064 
-1070 IFAAA
+1070 
-1075 SQRRFFFEY
+1075 
-1084 GFGPAYTGRTPLRFR
+1084 
-1099 NTRGFDA
+1099 
-1106 NASIGW
+1106 
-1112 WFSSA
+1112 
-1117 FALRG
+1117 
-1122 GVHVTNADWQTTQYA
+1122 
-1137 NEDTKLLVGTRG
+1137 
-1149 IAADLLINP
+1149 
-1158 LGFVKDYNWEMPF
+1158 
-1171 GFNLVG
+1171 
-1177 GYEFG
+1177 
-1182 QGKRTMTPYADSFEG
+1182 
-1197 NYTALRGG
+1197 
-1205 VQLWARLANGLR
+1205 
-1217 FTLEPMVSSVKLKGV
+1217 
-1232 NGYNYNEYALKAGV
+1232 
-1246 AVLFKRQAERNY
+1246 
-1258 PDVPSDEVRNIPK
+1258 
-1271 KGYFLGVGMG
+1271 
-1281 WSNTIWDWRF
+1281 
-1291 SGYQHGVL
+1291 
-1299 KNATIFG
+1299 
-1306 GYHFNELHGIRL
+1306 
-1318 QSEWMREKIAF
+1318 
-1329 PNYASQVKL
+1329 
-1338 KPNNYLLSL
+1338 
-1347 DYQFNLYNYMAGYDP
+1347 
-1362 SCRWNVYLYGGPTL
+1362 
-1376 AVGDGGTKLAA
+1376 
-1387 NVGGMVTYN
+1387 
-1396 LTPDVSLFYSHTIYR
+1396 
-1411 FNKHYY
+1411 
-1417 PTSLV
+1417 
-1422 YTRDGTYTNNL
+1422 
-1433 NIGVMYSFD
+1433 IGVMYSFD
-1442 AFSNFLIRDD
+1442 AFRNFLIRDD

-1467 GPTFMGKTPLKGFK
+1467 GPTFMSKTPLKGFK

-1500 VRGGAHVTN
+1500 IRGGAHVTN
-1509 ANWEKGSFMGDD
+1509 ANWDKGSFMGDD
-1521 VTLLFGTRGAL
+1521 VTLLIGTRGAL

-1565 KKTSAGFVNTFEGNY
+1565 KKTSAGFVSTFEGNY

-1606 AIKLSAP
+1606 AIKLSAS

-1632 SKKFRDYDETLP
+1632 SKKFRDYDESLP

-1795 NGRYPHSQPF
+1795 DGRYPHSQPF

>member
-29 MLTADVHPLTVQD
+29 MLSADVHPLTVQD
-42 PDTVARDL
+42 PDTIARDL
-50 SDLEDVIPASATTQA
+50 SELEDVIPASATTQA

-96 YVHGDFWNNTFIDM
+96 YVRGDFWNNTFIDM

-139 ISPMVSFRL
+139 VSPMVSFRL

-428 KKTAASLLGSY
+428 KKTAASLFGSY

-469 QTEHYNGNLD
+469 QIEHYNGNLD

-527 WNNTVWDWRF
+527 WNNTVWEWRF
-537 KGYQHDLLKNAVL
+537 KGYQHDLLKNVVL

-576 DSYGSGIEKYTYNNY
+576 DSYGSGIEKFTYNNY

-619 AGPTLLLGDGGAA
+619 AGPTLLLGDGGAS

-1051 TYTNNLNVGIMYN
+1051 TYTNNLN
-1064 FDRDNN
+1064 
-1070 IFAAA
+1070 
-1075 SQRRFFFEY
+1075 
-1084 GFGPAYTGRTPLRFR
+1084 
-1099 NTRGFDA
+1099 
-1106 NASIGW
+1106 
-1112 WFSSA
+1112 
-1117 FALRG
+1117 
-1122 GVHVTNADWQTTQYA
+1122 
-1137 NEDTKLLVGTRG
+1137 
-1149 IAADLLINP
+1149 
-1158 LGFVKDYNWEMPF
+1158 
-1171 GFNLVG
+1171 
-1177 GYEFG
+1177 
-1182 QGKRTMTPYADSFEG
+1182 
-1197 NYTALRGG
+1197 
-1205 VQLWARLANGLR
+1205 
-1217 FTLEPMVSSVKLKGV
+1217 
-1232 NGYNYNEYALKAGV
+1232 
-1246 AVLFKRQAERNY
+1246 
-1258 PDVPSDEVRNIPK
+1258 
-1271 KGYFLGVGMG
+1271 
-1281 WSNTIWDWRF
+1281 
-1291 SGYQHGVL
+1291 
-1299 KNATIFG
+1299 
-1306 GYHFNELHGIRL
+1306 
-1318 QSEWMREKIAF
+1318 
-1329 PNYASQVKL
+1329 
-1338 KPNNYLLSL
+1338 
-1347 DYQFNLYNYMAGYDP
+1347 
-1362 SCRWNVYLYGGPTL
+1362 
-1376 AVGDGGTKLAA
+1376 
-1387 NVGGMVTYN
+1387 
-1396 LTPDVSLFYSHTIYR
+1396 
-1411 FNKHYY
+1411 
-1417 PTSLV
+1417 
-1422 YTRDGTYTNNL
+1422 
-1433 NIGVMYSFD
+1433 IGVMYSFD
-1442 AFSNFLIRDD
+1442 AFRNFLIRDD
-1452 EGNPMRRPL
+1452 EGNLMRRPL

-1467 GPTFMGKTPLKGFK
+1467 GPTFMSKTPLKGFK

-1493 WANSAVG
+1493 WANSAIG

-1509 ANWEKGSFMGDD
+1509 ANWDKGSFMGDD
-1521 VTLLFGTRGAL
+1521 VTLLIGTRGAL

-1606 AIKLSAP
+1606 AIKLSAS

-1751 FYGGPTMLMGTGG
+1751 FYGGPTMLIGTGG

-1795 NGRYPHSQPF
+1795 AGRYPHSQPF

>member
-29 MLTADVHPLTVQD
+29 MLSADVHPLIVQD

-96 YVHGDFWNNTFIDM
+96 YVRGDFWNNTFIDM

-469 QTEHYNGNLD
+469 QIEHYNGNLD

-576 DSYGSGIEKYTYNNY
+576 DSYGSGIEKFTYNNY

-604 MAGYDPLRRWNVYMY
+604 MAGYDPLRRWNVYVY

-652 YSHTVYRMPK
+652 YSHTIYRMPK

-782 LGFVKDYNWE
+782 LGFVKEYNWE

-851 KLKGVNGY
+851 KLKG
-859 NYNEYALKAGVA
+859 E
-871 VLFKRQAERN
+871 
-881 YPDVPSDEVR
+881 
-891 NIPKK
+891 
-896 GYFLGVGMGWS
+896 
-907 NTIWDWRFSGYQHG
+907 
-921 VLKNATIFGGYHF
+921 
-934 NELHGIRLQSEWMRE
+934 
-949 KIAFPNYAS
+949 
-958 QVKLKPN
+958 
-965 NYLLSLDYQFNLY
+965 
-978 NYMAGY
+978 
-984 DPSCRWNVYL
+984 
-994 YGGPTLAVGDGGTK
+994 
-1008 LAANVGGMVT
+1008 
-1018 YNLTP
+1018 
-1023 DVSLFYS
+1023 
-1030 HTIYRFNKHYY
+1030 
-1041 PTSLVYTRDG
+1041 
-1051 TYTNNLNVGIMYN
+1051 
-1064 FDRDNN
+1064 
-1070 IFAAA
+1070 
-1075 SQRRFFFEY
+1075 
-1084 GFGPAYTGRTPLRFR
+1084 
-1099 NTRGFDA
+1099 
-1106 NASIGW
+1106 
-1112 WFSSA
+1112 
-1117 FALRG
+1117 
-1122 GVHVTNADWQTTQYA
+1122 
-1137 NEDTKLLVGTRG
+1137 
-1149 IAADLLINP
+1149 
-1158 LGFVKDYNWEMPF
+1158 
-1171 GFNLVG
+1171 
-1177 GYEFG
+1177 
-1182 QGKRTMTPYADSFEG
+1182 
-1197 NYTALRGG
+1197 
-1205 VQLWARLANGLR
+1205 
-1217 FTLEPMVSSVKLKGV
+1217 

-1442 AFSNFLIRDD
+1442 AFRNFLIRDD
-1452 EGNPMRRPL
+1452 EGNPMCRPL

-1467 GPTFMGKTPLKGFK
+1467 GPTFMSKTPLKGFK

-1509 ANWEKGSFMGDD
+1509 ANWDKGSFMGDD
-1521 VTLLFGTRGAL
+1521 VTLLIGTRGAL

-1606 AIKLSAP
+1606 AIKLSAS

-1706 EKMDNNEGAGIYTEH
+1706 EKLDNNEGAGIYTEH

-1795 NGRYPHSQPF
+1795 AGRYPHSQPF

>member
-29 MLTADVHPLTVQD
+29 MLSADVHPLTMQD

-50 SDLEDVIPASATTQA
+50 SDLEDVIPTSATTQA

-139 ISPMVSFRL
+139 VSPMVSFRL

-469 QTEHYNGNLD
+469 QIEHYNGNLD

-527 WNNTVWDWRF
+527 WNNTVWEWRF

-576 DSYGSGIEKYTYNNY
+576 DSYGSGIEKFTYNNY

-652 YSHTVYRMPK
+652 YSHTIYRMPK

-674 GIFTNNLNVGIMYNF
+674 GIFTNNLNVG
-689 DRDNNIFA
+689 
-697 AASQRRFFFEYGFG
+697 
-711 PAYTGR
+711 
-717 TPLRFRNT
+717 
-725 RGFDANASIG
+725 
-735 WWFSSAF
+735 
-742 ALRGGVHV
+742 V
-750 TNADWQT
+750 
-757 TQYANEDTKLL
+757 
-768 VGTRGIAAD
+768 
-777 LLINP
+777 
-782 LGFVKDYNWE
+782 
-792 MPFGFNLVGGY
+792 
-803 EFGQGKRTMTPYAD
+803 
-817 SFEGNYTAL
+817 
-826 RGGVQLWA
+826 
-834 RLANGL
+834 
-840 RFTLEPMVSSV
+840 
-851 KLKGVNGY
+851 
-859 NYNEYALKAGVA
+859 
-871 VLFKRQAERN
+871 
-881 YPDVPSDEVR
+881 
-891 NIPKK
+891 
-896 GYFLGVGMGWS
+896 
-907 NTIWDWRFSGYQHG
+907 
-921 VLKNATIFGGYHF
+921 
-934 NELHGIRLQSEWMRE
+934 
-949 KIAFPNYAS
+949 
-958 QVKLKPN
+958 
-965 NYLLSLDYQFNLY
+965 
-978 NYMAGY
+978 
-984 DPSCRWNVYL
+984 
-994 YGGPTLAVGDGGTK
+994 
-1008 LAANVGGMVT
+1008 
-1018 YNLTP
+1018 
-1023 DVSLFYS
+1023 
-1030 HTIYRFNKHYY
+1030 
-1041 PTSLVYTRDG
+1041 
-1051 TYTNNLNVGIMYN
+1051 MYN

-1442 AFSNFLIRDD
+1442 AFRNFLIRDD

-1467 GPTFMGKTPLKGFK
+1467 GPTFMSKTPLKGFK

-1500 VRGGAHVTN
+1500 IRGGAHVTN
-1509 ANWEKGSFMGDD
+1509 ANWDKGSFMGDD
-1521 VTLLFGTRGAL
+1521 VTLLIGTRGAL

-1565 KKTSAGFVNTFEGNY
+1565 KKTSAGFVSTFEGNY

-1606 AIKLSAP
+1606 AIKLSAS

-1644 EEKRYNLPLQGFFV
+1644 EEKRYNLPLQGFFI

>member
-29 MLTADVHPLTVQD
+29 MLSADVHPLTVQD

-50 SDLEDVIPASATTQA
+50 SDLEDVIPTSATTQA

-96 YVHGDFWNNTFIDM
+96 YVRGDFWNNTFIDM

-139 ISPMVSFRL
+139 VSPMVSFRL

-178 LYNFSNYLLGYRP
+178 LYNFSNYFLGYRP

-286 AKQLSYMANAGIFQK
+286 VKQLSYMANAGIFQK

-469 QTEHYNGNLD
+469 QIEHYNGNLD

-576 DSYGSGIEKYTYNNY
+576 DSSGSGIEKFTYNNY

-604 MAGYDPLRRWNVYMY
+604 MAGYDPLRRWNVYVY

-662 TRYPHHMVYTRD
+662 TRYPHHMVYSRD

-859 NYNEYALKAGVA
+859 NYNEYALKAG
-871 VLFKRQAERN
+871 
-881 YPDVPSDEVR
+881 
-891 NIPKK
+891 I
-896 GYFLGVGMGWS
+896 
-907 NTIWDWRFSGYQHG
+907 
-921 VLKNATIFGGYHF
+921 
-934 NELHGIRLQSEWMRE
+934 
-949 KIAFPNYAS
+949 
-958 QVKLKPN
+958 
-965 NYLLSLDYQFNLY
+965 
-978 NYMAGY
+978 
-984 DPSCRWNVYL
+984 
-994 YGGPTLAVGDGGTK
+994 
-1008 LAANVGGMVT
+1008 
-1018 YNLTP
+1018 
-1023 DVSLFYS
+1023 
-1030 HTIYRFNKHYY
+1030 
-1041 PTSLVYTRDG
+1041 
-1051 TYTNNLNVGIMYN
+1051 
-1064 FDRDNN
+1064 
-1070 IFAAA
+1070 
-1075 SQRRFFFEY
+1075 
-1084 GFGPAYTGRTPLRFR
+1084 
-1099 NTRGFDA
+1099 
-1106 NASIGW
+1106 
-1112 WFSSA
+1112 
-1117 FALRG
+1117 
-1122 GVHVTNADWQTTQYA
+1122 
-1137 NEDTKLLVGTRG
+1137 
-1149 IAADLLINP
+1149 
-1158 LGFVKDYNWEMPF
+1158 
-1171 GFNLVG
+1171 
-1177 GYEFG
+1177 
-1182 QGKRTMTPYADSFEG
+1182 
-1197 NYTALRGG
+1197 
-1205 VQLWARLANGLR
+1205 
-1217 FTLEPMVSSVKLKGV
+1217 
-1232 NGYNYNEYALKAGV
+1232 

-1442 AFSNFLIRDD
+1442 AFRNFLIRDD

-1467 GPTFMGKTPLKGFK
+1467 GPTFMSKTPLKGFK

-1521 VTLLFGTRGAL
+1521 VTLLIGTRGAL

-1565 KKTSAGFVNTFEGNY
+1565 KKTSAGFVSTFEGNY

-1606 AIKLSAP
+1606 AIKLSAS

-1795 NGRYPHSQPF
+1795 DGRYPHSQPF